1 MRLRTKIRIR
11 HKTALRMKRHRI
23 ITTALAAAMTVAAAH
38 AQTDTLKVDTTYN
51 LGEVTVNGMRVISKV
66 DRQILLPTSTM
77 KKHSS
82 NGYDLLSK
90 MTLNGIMTDPI
101 KQEIKS
107 LKGGSVQVRIN
118 DVKANQQDITALRPD
133 EVVRVEYIDNPGVRY
148 SDGSMDAV
156 INFVV
161 KRRYAGY
168 VGGLGTMQAFTTGFN
183 NSNAYF
189 KYNYKKS
196 EFSIYY
202 NFSYRG
208 YDERKVD
215 SENTYFFPDGTQ
227 RQRQYL
233 GYNTDFMYTFNTVQL
248 GYNLA
253 EPDKYTLNIS
263 LNYNQYNNPNS
274 GSNQLAKETSMPDLY
289 LYNKS
294 KNKMYTPSL
303 DIYWSLNLPKKQN
316 ITANVVGTYIGTDYK
331 YMSRNYLFNQ
341 SPEQSMQADPVN
353 DYSYSTTGRKYSLIS
368 EAIYTKEFKNKVFS
382 AGGEYTVSHTDN
394 DYTGAVNT
402 DAILNSDNLYLFA
415 QLQGKLGI
423 FNYQVG
429 LGANYLAIHQ
439 GDIGFNKWTLRPQ
452 LSLSTKI
459 TDNLF
464 VRYSGRISQRSPS
477 LSQLSDVRNQSDEL
491 NASDGNTGLKPY
503 TGYSN
508 SLMLSWNRPLFN
520 FQLYGSWYYAPDI
533 IMTSYIP
540 ELQDDGTYL
549 LISKP
554 ENQKSFSQKS
564 LTAYFTLHAIKD
576 ILNISLYGDYSNY
589 NSRGL
594 AYSHNYRSWRWG
606 GYANLMLGR
615 WNVSASFYTAPKS
628 YFAESMSTG
637 ENQSNFSVSYKYKD
651 LKLGLGVLLLG
662 YAQGFDYVGKT
673 DSKYLQSTTHTY
685 IKDNGNMIYLTL
697 SYNFSHGRKYQTE
710 RKKLNNSDNDNGIR

>member
-1 MRLRTKIRIR
+1 MKTQKII
-11 HKTALRMKRHRI
+11 AVF
-23 ITTALAAAMTVAAAH
+23 AAALIGAAAN
-38 AQTDTLKVDTTYN
+38 AQTDSIEVDTTYT
-51 LGEVTVNGMRVISKV
+51 LGEVTVNGMRVINKV
-66 DRQILLPTSTM
+66 DRQVLLPTSTM

-90 MTLNGIMTDPI
+90 MTLNGIITDTEN
-101 KQEIKS
+101 QVIKS
-107 LKGGSVQVRIN
+107 MKGGSVQVRIN
-118 DVKANQQDITALRPD
+118 DIKANQQDITALRPD

-148 SDGSMDAV
+148 SDGSIDAV

-196 EFSIYY
+196 EFCIYY

-233 GYNTDFMYTFNTVQL
+233 GYNTDFMYTTNTVQL

-253 EPDKYTLNIS
+253 DPDKYTLNVS
-263 LNYNQYNNPNS
+263 LYYNQYNTPKY

-289 LYNKS
+289 LYNKKS
-294 KNKMYTPSL
+294 KKMYTPSL

-316 ITANVVGTYIGTDYK
+316 ITANVVGTYIGTDYN
-331 YMSRNYLFNQ
+331 YLSSNYLFNQ

-368 EAIYTKEFKNKVFS
+368 EAIYTKNFEKEVFS

-394 DYTGAVNT
+394 AYKGAVNT
-402 DAILNSDNLYLFA
+402 DAVLNSNNLYLFA
-415 QLQGKLGI
+415 QLQGKLGV

-439 GDIGFNKWTLRPQ
+439 GNIGFNKWTLRPQ

-464 VRYSGRISQRSPS
+464 VRYSGRMSQLAPS
-477 LSQLSDVRNQSDEL
+477 LSQLTDVRNQSDEL

-508 SLMLSWNRPLFN
+508 SLTVSWTRPLLN

-554 ENQKSFSQKS
+554 ENQKSFSRKS
-564 LTAYFTLHAIKD
+564 LTAYFTLHAIRD
-576 ILNISLYGDYSNY
+576 ILDISLYGDYSNY
-589 NSRGL
+589 SSRGL
-594 AYSHNYRSWRWG
+594 AYSHNYDAWCWG
-606 GYANLMLGR
+606 GSANLMLGR
-615 WNVSASFYTAPKS
+615 WSVAASFYTAPKS
-628 YFAESMSTG
+628 YFAESMGKG
-637 ENQSNFSVSYKYKD
+637 ENQSNLSVSYKYKD
-651 LKLGLGVLLLG
+651 LKVGLGVLLLG
-662 YAQGFDYVGKT
+662 YPQGYDYVGKT
-673 DSKYLQSTTHTY
+673 DSKYLQSTSHTY
-685 IKDNGNMIYLTL
+685 IKDNGNMVYFTL
-697 SYNFSHGRKYQTE
+697 SYNFSHGRKYQME
-710 RKKLNNSDNDNGIR
+710 RKKLHNSDNDNGIR

>member
-1 MRLRTKIRIR
+1 MKTQKII
-11 HKTALRMKRHRI
+11 AVF
-23 ITTALAAAMTVAAAH
+23 AAAMIGAAAN
-38 AQTDTLKVDTTYN
+38 AQTDSIEVDTTYT
-51 LGEVTVNGMRVISKV
+51 LGEVTVNGMRVINKV
-66 DRQILLPTSTM
+66 DRQVLLPTSTM

-82 NGYDLLSK
+82 NGYDLLNK
-90 MTLNGIMTDPI
+90 MTLNGIITNPER
-101 KQEIKS
+101 QEIRS
-107 LKGGSVQVRIN
+107 LRGGGVQVRIN
-118 DVKANQQDITALRPD
+118 DIKANQQDITALRPD

-148 SDGSMDAV
+148 SDGSIDAV

-196 EFSIYY
+196 EFCIYY

-233 GYNTDFMYTFNTVQL
+233 GYNTDFMYTTNTVQL

-253 EPDKYTLNIS
+253 EPDKYTLNVS
-263 LNYNQYNNPNS
+263 LYYNQNNIPKY

-289 LYNKS
+289 IYNKKS
-294 KNKMYTPSL
+294 KKMYIPSL

-316 ITANVVGTYIGTDYK
+316 ITANVVGTYIGTDYN
-331 YMSRNYLFNQ
+331 YLSSNYLFNQ

-368 EAIYTKEFKNKVFS
+368 EAIYTKNFNREVFS

-394 DYTGAVNT
+394 AYKGAVNT
-402 DAILNSDNLYLFA
+402 DAVLNSNNLYLFA
-415 QLQGKLGI
+415 QLQGKLGV

-439 GDIGFNKWTLRPQ
+439 GNIGLNKWTLRPQ

-464 VRYSGRISQRSPS
+464 VRYSGRMSQLSPS

-508 SLMLSWNRPLFN
+508 SLTVSWTRPLFN

-554 ENQKSFSQKS
+554 ENQKSFSRKS
-564 LTAYFTLHAIKD
+564 LAAYFTLHAIRD
-576 ILNISLYGDYSNY
+576 ILDISLYGDYSNY
-589 NSRGL
+589 SSRGL
-594 AYSHNYRSWRWG
+594 AYSHNYDAWRWG
-606 GYANLMLGR
+606 GSANLMLGR

-628 YFAESMSTG
+628 YFAESMGKG
-637 ENQSNFSVSYKYKD
+637 ENQSNLSVSYKYKD
-651 LKLGLGVLLLG
+651 LKVGLGVLLLG
-662 YAQGFDYVGKT
+662 YPQGYDYVGKT
-673 DSKYLQSTTHTY
+673 DSKYLQSTSHTY
-685 IKDNGNMIYLTL
+685 IKDNGNMVYFTL

-710 RKKLNNSDNDNGIR
+710 RKKLHNSDNDNGIR

>member
-1 MRLRTKIRIR
+1 MKTQKII
-11 HKTALRMKRHRI
+11 AVF
-23 ITTALAAAMTVAAAH
+23 AAALIGAAAH
-38 AQTDTLKVDTTYN
+38 AQTDSIEVDTTYT
-51 LGEVTVNGMRVISKV
+51 LGEVTVNGMRVINKV
-66 DRQILLPTSTM
+66 DRQVLLPTSTM

-90 MTLNGIMTDPI
+90 MTLNGIITDTENQI
-101 KQEIKS
+101 IKS
-107 LKGGSVQVRIN
+107 MKGGSVQVRIN
-118 DVKANQQDITALRPD
+118 DIKANQQDITALRPD

-148 SDGSMDAV
+148 SDGSIDAV

-196 EFSIYY
+196 EFCIYY

-233 GYNTDFMYTFNTVQL
+233 GYNTDFMYTTNTVQL

-253 EPDKYTLNIS
+253 EPDKYTLNVS
-263 LNYNQYNNPNS
+263 LYYNQNNTPKY
-274 GSNQLAKETSMPDLY
+274 GYNQLAKETSMPDLY
-289 LYNKS
+289 IYNKKS
-294 KNKMYTPSL
+294 KKMYIPSL

-316 ITANVVGTYIGTDYK
+316 ITANVVGTYIGTDYNNL
-331 YMSRNYLFNQ
+331 SRNYLFSQ

-368 EAIYTKEFKNKVFS
+368 EAIYTKNFNREVFS

-394 DYTGAVNT
+394 AYKGAVNT
-402 DAILNSDNLYLFA
+402 DAVLNSNNLYLFA
-415 QLQGKLGI
+415 QLQGKLGV

-464 VRYSGRISQRSPS
+464 VRYSGRMSQLSPS

-508 SLMLSWNRPLFN
+508 SLTVSWTRPLFN

-554 ENQKSFSQKS
+554 ENQKSFSRKS
-564 LTAYFTLHAIKD
+564 LAAYFTLHAIRD
-576 ILNISLYGDYSNY
+576 ILDISLYGDYSNY
-589 NSRGL
+589 SSRGL
-594 AYSHNYRSWRWG
+594 AYSHNYDAWRWG
-606 GYANLMLGR
+606 GSANLMLGR

-628 YFAESMSTG
+628 YFAESMGKG
-637 ENQSNFSVSYKYKD
+637 ENQSNLSVSYKYKD
-651 LKLGLGVLLLG
+651 LKVGLGVLLLG
-662 YAQGFDYVGKT
+662 YPQGYDYVGKT
-673 DSKYLQSTTHTY
+673 DSKYLQSTSHTY
-685 IKDNGNMIYLTL
+685 IKDNGNMVYFTL

-710 RKKLNNSDNDNGIR
+710 RKKLHNSDNDNGIR

>member
-1 MRLRTKIRIR
+1 MKTQKII
-11 HKTALRMKRHRI
+11 AVF
-23 ITTALAAAMTVAAAH
+23 AAALIGAAAH
-38 AQTDTLKVDTTYN
+38 AQTDSIEVDTTYT
-51 LGEVTVNGMRVISKV
+51 LGEVTVNGMRVINKV
-66 DRQILLPTSTM
+66 DRQVLLPTSTM

-82 NGYDLLSK
+82 NGYDLLNK
-90 MTLNGIMTDPI
+90 MTLNGIITNPER
-101 KQEIKS
+101 QEIRS
-107 LKGGSVQVRIN
+107 LRGGGVQVRIN
-118 DVKANQQDITALRPD
+118 DIKANQQDITALRPD

-148 SDGSMDAV
+148 SDGSIDAV

-196 EFSIYY
+196 EFCIYY

-215 SENTYFFPDGTQ
+215 SENTYFFPDGTE
-227 RQRQYL
+227 RRRQYL
-233 GYNTDFMYTFNTVQL
+233 GYNTDFMYTTNTVQL

-253 EPDKYTLNIS
+253 EPDKYTLNVS
-263 LNYNQYNNPNS
+263 LYYNQNNTPKY
-274 GSNQLAKETSMPDLY
+274 GYNQLAKETSMPDLY
-289 LYNKS
+289 IYNKKS
-294 KNKMYTPSL
+294 KKMYIPSL

-316 ITANVVGTYIGTDYK
+316 ITANVVGTYIGTDYNNL
-331 YMSRNYLFNQ
+331 SRNYLFSQ

-368 EAIYTKEFKNKVFS
+368 EAIYTKNFNREVFS

-394 DYTGAVNT
+394 AYKGAVNT
-402 DAILNSDNLYLFA
+402 DAVLNSNNLYLFA
-415 QLQGKLGI
+415 QLQGKLGV

-439 GDIGFNKWTLRPQ
+439 GNIGFNKWTLRPQ

-464 VRYSGRISQRSPS
+464 VRYSGRMSQLSPS

-508 SLMLSWNRPLFN
+508 SLTVSWTRPLFN

-554 ENQKSFSQKS
+554 ENQKSFSRKS
-564 LTAYFTLHAIKD
+564 LAAYFTLHAIRD
-576 ILNISLYGDYSNY
+576 ILDISLYGDYSNY
-589 NSRGL
+589 SSRGL
-594 AYSHNYRSWRWG
+594 AYSHNYDAWCWG
-606 GYANLMLGR
+606 GSANLMLGR

-628 YFAESMSTG
+628 YFAESMGKG
-637 ENQSNFSVSYKYKD
+637 ENQSNLSVSYKYKD
-651 LKLGLGVLLLG
+651 LKVGLGVLLLG
-662 YAQGFDYVGKT
+662 YPQGYDYVGKT
-673 DSKYLQSTTHTY
+673 DSKYLQSTSHTY
-685 IKDNGNMIYLTL
+685 IKDNGNMVYFTL

-710 RKKLNNSDNDNGIR
+710 RKKLHNSDNDNGIR

>member
-1 MRLRTKIRIR
+1 MKTQKII
-11 HKTALRMKRHRI
+11 AVF
-23 ITTALAAAMTVAAAH
+23 AAAMIGAAAN
-38 AQTDTLKVDTTYN
+38 AQTDSIEVDTTYT
-51 LGEVTVNGMRVISKV
+51 LGEVTVNGMRVINKV
-66 DRQILLPTSTM
+66 DRQVLLPTSTM

-90 MTLNGIMTDPI
+90 MTLNDIITDTENQI
-101 KQEIKS
+101 IKS
-107 LKGGSVQVRIN
+107 MKGGSVQVRIN
-118 DVKANQQDITALRPD
+118 DIKANQQDITALRPD

-148 SDGSMDAV
+148 SDGSIDAV

-196 EFSIYY
+196 EFCIYY
-202 NFSYRG
+202 NFSFRG

-215 SENTYFFPDGTQ
+215 SENTYFFPDGTE
-227 RQRQYL
+227 RRRQYL
-233 GYNTDFMYTFNTVQL
+233 GYNTDFMYTTNTVQL

-253 EPDKYTLNIS
+253 EPDKYTLNVS
-263 LNYNQYNNPNS
+263 LYYNQNNTPKY

-289 LYNKS
+289 LYNKKS
-294 KNKMYTPSL
+294 KKMYTPSL
-303 DIYWSLNLPKKQN
+303 DIYWSMNLPKKQN
-316 ITANVVGTYIGTDYK
+316 ITANVVGTYIGTDYN
-331 YMSRNYLFNQ
+331 YLSSNYLFNQ
-341 SPEQSMQADPVN
+341 SSEQSMQADPVN

-368 EAIYTKEFKNKVFS
+368 EAIYTKNFEKEVFS

-394 DYTGAVNT
+394 AYKGAVNT
-402 DAILNSDNLYLFA
+402 DAVLNSNNLYLFA
-415 QLQGKLGI
+415 QLQGKLGV

-439 GDIGFNKWTLRPQ
+439 GNIGFNKWTLRPQ

-464 VRYSGRISQRSPS
+464 VRYSGRMSQLAPS
-477 LSQLSDVRNQSDEL
+477 LSQLTDVRNQSDEL

-508 SLMLSWNRPLFN
+508 SLTVSWTRPLFN

-554 ENQKSFSQKS
+554 ENQKSFSRKS
-564 LTAYFTLHAIKD
+564 LTAYFTLHAIRD
-576 ILNISLYGDYSNY
+576 ILDISLYGDYSNY
-589 NSRGL
+589 SSRGL
-594 AYSHNYRSWRWG
+594 AYSHNYDAWCWG
-606 GYANLMLGR
+606 GSANLMLGR
-615 WNVSASFYTAPKS
+615 WSVAASFYTAPKS
-628 YFAESMSTG
+628 YFAESMGKG
-637 ENQSNFSVSYKYKD
+637 ENQSNLSVSYKYKD
-651 LKLGLGVLLLG
+651 LKVGLGVLLLG
-662 YAQGFDYVGKT
+662 YPQGYDYVGKT
-673 DSKYLQSTTHTY
+673 DSKYLQSTSHTY
-685 IKDNGNMIYLTL
+685 IKDNGNMVYFTL
-697 SYNFSHGRKYQTE
+697 SYNFSHGRKYQME
-710 RKKLNNSDNDNGIR
+710 RKKLHNSDNDNGIR

>member
-1 MRLRTKIRIR
+1 MKTQKII
-11 HKTALRMKRHRI
+11 AVF
-23 ITTALAAAMTVAAAH
+23 AAALIGAAAH
-38 AQTDTLKVDTTYN
+38 AQTDSIEVDTTYT
-51 LGEVTVNGMRVISKV
+51 LGEVTVNGMRVINKV
-66 DRQILLPTSTM
+66 DRHVLLPTSTM

-82 NGYDLLSK
+82 NGYDLLNK
-90 MTLNGIMTDPI
+90 MTLNGIITNPER
-101 KQEIKS
+101 QEIRS
-107 LKGGSVQVRIN
+107 LRGGGVQVRIN
-118 DVKANQQDITALRPD
+118 DIKANQQDITALRPD

-148 SDGSMDAV
+148 SDGSIDAV

-196 EFSIYY
+196 EFCIYY

-233 GYNTDFMYTFNTVQL
+233 GYNTDFMYTTNTVQL

-253 EPDKYTLNIS
+253 EPDKYTLNVS
-263 LNYNQYNNPNS
+263 LYYNQNNTPKY
-274 GSNQLAKETSMPDLY
+274 GYNQLAKETSMPDLY
-289 LYNKS
+289 IYNKKS
-294 KNKMYTPSL
+294 KKMYIPSL

-316 ITANVVGTYIGTDYK
+316 ITANVVGTYIGTDNNNL
-331 YMSRNYLFNQ
+331 SRNYLFSQ

-368 EAIYTKEFKNKVFS
+368 EAIYTKNFNREVFS

-394 DYTGAVNT
+394 AYKGAVNT
-402 DAILNSDNLYLFA
+402 DAVLNSNNLYLFA
-415 QLQGKLGI
+415 QLQGKLGV

-464 VRYSGRISQRSPS
+464 VRYSGRMSQLSPS

-508 SLMLSWNRPLFN
+508 SLTVSWTRPLFN

-554 ENQKSFSQKS
+554 ENQKSFSRKS
-564 LTAYFTLHAIKD
+564 LAAYFTLHAIRD
-576 ILNISLYGDYSNY
+576 ILDISLYGDYSNY
-589 NSRGL
+589 SSRGL
-594 AYSHNYRSWRWG
+594 AYSHNYDAWRWG
-606 GYANLMLGR
+606 GSANLMLGR
-615 WNVSASFYTAPKS
+615 WNVSANFYTAPKS
-628 YFAESMSTG
+628 YFAESMGKG
-637 ENQSNFSVSYKYKD
+637 ENQSNLSVSYKYKD
-651 LKLGLGVLLLG
+651 LKVGLGVLLLG
-662 YAQGFDYVGKT
+662 YPQGYDYVGKT
-673 DSKYLQSTTHTY
+673 DSKYLQSTSHTY
-685 IKDNGNMIYLTL
+685 IKDNGNMVYFTL

-710 RKKLNNSDNDNGIR
+710 RKKLHNSDNDNGIR

>member
-1 MRLRTKIRIR
+1 MKTQKII
-11 HKTALRMKRHRI
+11 AVF
-23 ITTALAAAMTVAAAH
+23 AAAMIGAAAN
-38 AQTDTLKVDTTYN
+38 AQTDSIEVDTTYT
-51 LGEVTVNGMRVISKV
+51 LGEVTVNGMRVINKV
-66 DRQILLPTSTM
+66 DRQVLLPTSTM

-90 MTLNGIMTDPI
+90 MTLNGIITDTENQI
-101 KQEIKS
+101 IKS
-107 LKGGSVQVRIN
+107 MKGGSVQVRIN
-118 DVKANQQDITALRPD
+118 DIKANQQDITALRPD

-148 SDGSMDAV
+148 SDGSIDAV

-196 EFSIYY
+196 EFCIYY

-215 SENTYFFPDGTQ
+215 SENTYFFPDGTE
-227 RQRQYL
+227 RRRQYL
-233 GYNTDFMYTFNTVQL
+233 GYNTDFMYTTNTVQL

-253 EPDKYTLNIS
+253 DPDKYTLNIS
-263 LNYNQYNNPNS
+263 LYYNQYNTPKY

-289 LYNKS
+289 LYNKKS
-294 KNKMYTPSL
+294 KKMYTPSL

-316 ITANVVGTYIGTDYK
+316 ITANVVGTYIGTDYN
-331 YMSRNYLFNQ
+331 YLSSNYLFNQ

-368 EAIYTKEFKNKVFS
+368 EAIYTKNFNREVFS

-394 DYTGAVNT
+394 AYKGAVNT
-402 DAILNSDNLYLFA
+402 DAVLNSNNLYLFA
-415 QLQGKLGI
+415 QLQGKLGV

-439 GDIGFNKWTLRPQ
+439 DNIGFNKWTLRPQ

-464 VRYSGRISQRSPS
+464 VRYSGRMSQLAPS
-477 LSQLSDVRNQSDEL
+477 LSQLTDVRNQSDEL

-508 SLMLSWNRPLFN
+508 SLTVSWTRPLFN

-554 ENQKSFSQKS
+554 ENQKSFSRKS
-564 LTAYFTLHAIKD
+564 LTAYFTLHAIRD
-576 ILNISLYGDYSNY
+576 ILDISLYGDYSNY
-589 NSRGL
+589 SSRGL
-594 AYSHNYRSWRWG
+594 AYSHNYDAWCWG
-606 GYANLMLGR
+606 GSANLMLGR
-615 WNVSASFYTAPKS
+615 WSVAASFYTAPKS
-628 YFAESMSTG
+628 YFAESMGKG
-637 ENQSNFSVSYKYKD
+637 ENQSNLSVSYKYKD
-651 LKLGLGVLLLG
+651 LKVGLGVLLLG
-662 YAQGFDYVGKT
+662 YPQGYDYVGKT
-673 DSKYLQSTTHTY
+673 DSKYLQSTSHTY
-685 IKDNGNMIYLTL
+685 IKDNGNMVYFTL
-697 SYNFSHGRKYQTE
+697 SYNFSHGRKYQME
-710 RKKLNNSDNDNGIR
+710 RKKLHNSDNDNGIR

>member
-1 MRLRTKIRIR
+1 MKTQKII
-11 HKTALRMKRHRI
+11 AVF
-23 ITTALAAAMTVAAAH
+23 AAALIGAAAH
-38 AQTDTLKVDTTYN
+38 AQTDSIEVDTTYT
-51 LGEVTVNGMRVISKV
+51 LGEVTVNGMRVINKV
-66 DRQILLPTSTM
+66 DRQVLLPTSTM

-82 NGYDLLSK
+82 NGYDLLNK
-90 MTLNGIMTDPI
+90 MTLNGIITNPER
-101 KQEIKS
+101 QEIRS
-107 LKGGSVQVRIN
+107 LRGGGVQVRIN
-118 DVKANQQDITALRPD
+118 DIKANQQDITALRPD

-148 SDGSMDAV
+148 SDGSIDAV

-196 EFSIYY
+196 EFCIYY

-233 GYNTDFMYTFNTVQL
+233 GYNTDFMYTTNTVQL

-253 EPDKYTLNIS
+253 EPDKYTLNVS
-263 LNYNQYNNPNS
+263 LYYNQNNTPKY
-274 GSNQLAKETSMPDLY
+274 GYNQLAKETSMPDLY
-289 LYNKS
+289 IYNKKS
-294 KNKMYTPSL
+294 KKMYIPSL

-316 ITANVVGTYIGTDYK
+316 ITANVVGTYIGTDYNNL
-331 YMSRNYLFNQ
+331 SRNYLFSQ

-368 EAIYTKEFKNKVFS
+368 EAIYTKNFNREVFS

-394 DYTGAVNT
+394 AYKGAVNT
-402 DAILNSDNLYLFA
+402 DAVLNSNNLYLFA
-415 QLQGKLGI
+415 QLQGKLGV

-464 VRYSGRISQRSPS
+464 VRYSGRMSQLSPS

-508 SLMLSWNRPLFN
+508 SLTVSWTRPLFN

-554 ENQKSFSQKS
+554 ENQKSFSRKS
-564 LTAYFTLHAIKD
+564 LAAYFTLHAIRD
-576 ILNISLYGDYSNY
+576 ILDISLYGDYSNY
-589 NSRGL
+589 SSRGL
-594 AYSHNYRSWRWG
+594 AYSHNYDAGRWG
-606 GYANLMLGR
+606 GSANLMLGR

-628 YFAESMSTG
+628 YFAESMGKG
-637 ENQSNFSVSYKYKD
+637 ENQSNLSVSYKYKD
-651 LKLGLGVLLLG
+651 LKVGLGVLLLG
-662 YAQGFDYVGKT
+662 YPQGYDYVGKT
-673 DSKYLQSTTHTY
+673 DSKYLQSTSHTY
-685 IKDNGNMIYLTL
+685 IKDNGNMVYFTL

-710 RKKLNNSDNDNGIR
+710 RKKLHNSDNDNGIR

>member
-1 MRLRTKIRIR
+1 MKTQKII
-11 HKTALRMKRHRI
+11 AVF
-23 ITTALAAAMTVAAAH
+23 AAALIGAAAH
-38 AQTDTLKVDTTYN
+38 AQTDSIEVDTTYT
-51 LGEVTVNGMRVISKV
+51 LGEVTVNGMRVINKV
-66 DRQILLPTSTM
+66 DRQVLLPTSTM

-82 NGYDLLSK
+82 NGYDLLNK
-90 MTLNGIMTDPI
+90 MTLNGIITNPER
-101 KQEIKS
+101 QEIRS
-107 LKGGSVQVRIN
+107 LRGGGVQVRIN
-118 DVKANQQDITALRPD
+118 DIKANQQDITALRPD

-148 SDGSMDAV
+148 SDGSIDAV

-196 EFSIYY
+196 EFCIYY

-227 RQRQYL
+227 RRRQYL
-233 GYNTDFMYTFNTVQL
+233 GYNTDFMYTTNTVQL

-253 EPDKYTLNIS
+253 EPDKYTLNVS
-263 LNYNQYNNPNS
+263 LYYNQNNTPKY
-274 GSNQLAKETSMPDLY
+274 GYNQLAKETSMPDLY
-289 LYNKS
+289 IYNKKS
-294 KNKMYTPSL
+294 KKMYIPSL

-316 ITANVVGTYIGTDYK
+316 ITANVVGTYIGTDYNNL
-331 YMSRNYLFNQ
+331 SRNYLFSQ

-368 EAIYTKEFKNKVFS
+368 EAIYTKNFNREVFS

-394 DYTGAVNT
+394 AYKGAVNT
-402 DAILNSDNLYLFA
+402 DAVLNSNNLYLFA
-415 QLQGKLGI
+415 QLQGKLGV

-464 VRYSGRISQRSPS
+464 VRYSGRMSQLSPS

-508 SLMLSWNRPLFN
+508 SLTVSWTRPLFN

-554 ENQKSFSQKS
+554 ENQKSFSRKS
-564 LTAYFTLHAIKD
+564 LAAYFTLHAIRD
-576 ILNISLYGDYSNY
+576 ILDISLYGDYSNY
-589 NSRGL
+589 SSRGL
-594 AYSHNYRSWRWG
+594 AYSHNYDAWRWG
-606 GYANLMLGR
+606 GSANLMLGR

-628 YFAESMSTG
+628 YFAESMGKG
-637 ENQSNFSVSYKYKD
+637 ENQSNLSVSYKYKD
-651 LKLGLGVLLLG
+651 LKVGLGVLLLG
-662 YAQGFDYVGKT
+662 YPQGYDYVGKT
-673 DSKYLQSTTHTY
+673 DSKYLQSTSHTY
-685 IKDNGNMIYLTL
+685 IKDNGNMVYFTL

-710 RKKLNNSDNDNGIR
+710 RKKLHNSDNDNGIR

>member
-1 MRLRTKIRIR
+1 MKTQKII
-11 HKTALRMKRHRI
+11 AVF
-23 ITTALAAAMTVAAAH
+23 AAALIGAAAH
-38 AQTDTLKVDTTYN
+38 AQTDSIEVDTTYT
-51 LGEVTVNGMRVISKV
+51 LGEVTVNGMRVINKV
-66 DRQILLPTSTM
+66 DRHVLLPTSTM

-82 NGYDLLSK
+82 NGYDLLNK
-90 MTLNGIMTDPI
+90 MTLNGIITNPER
-101 KQEIKS
+101 QEIRS
-107 LKGGSVQVRIN
+107 LRGGGVQVRIN
-118 DVKANQQDITALRPD
+118 DIKANQQDITALRPD

-148 SDGSMDAV
+148 SDGSIDAV

-196 EFSIYY
+196 EFCIYY

-233 GYNTDFMYTFNTVQL
+233 GYNTDFMYTTNTVQL

-253 EPDKYTLNIS
+253 EPDKYTLNVS
-263 LNYNQYNNPNS
+263 LYYNQNNIPKY
-274 GSNQLAKETSMPDLY
+274 GYNQLAKETSMPDLY
-289 LYNKS
+289 IYNKKS
-294 KNKMYTPSL
+294 KKMYIPSL

-316 ITANVVGTYIGTDYK
+316 ITANVVGTYIGTDNNNL
-331 YMSRNYLFNQ
+331 SRNYLFSQ

-368 EAIYTKEFKNKVFS
+368 EAIYTKNFNREVFS

-394 DYTGAVNT
+394 AYKGAVNT
-402 DAILNSDNLYLFA
+402 DAVLNSNNLYLFA
-415 QLQGKLGI
+415 QLQGKLGV

-464 VRYSGRISQRSPS
+464 VRYSGRMSQLSPS

-508 SLMLSWNRPLFN
+508 SLTVSWTRPLFN

-554 ENQKSFSQKS
+554 ENQKSFSRKS
-564 LTAYFTLHAIKD
+564 LAAYFTLHAIRD
-576 ILNISLYGDYSNY
+576 ILDISLYGDYSNY
-589 NSRGL
+589 SSRGL
-594 AYSHNYRSWRWG
+594 AYSHNYDAWRWG
-606 GYANLMLGR
+606 GSANLMLGR
-615 WNVSASFYTAPKS
+615 WNVSANFYTAPKS
-628 YFAESMSTG
+628 YFAESMGKG
-637 ENQSNFSVSYKYKD
+637 ENQSNLSVSYKYKD
-651 LKLGLGVLLLG
+651 LKVGLGVLLLG
-662 YAQGFDYVGKT
+662 YPQGYDYVGKT
-673 DSKYLQSTTHTY
+673 DSKYLQSTSHTY
-685 IKDNGNMIYLTL
+685 IKDNGNMVYFTL

-710 RKKLNNSDNDNGIR
+710 RKKLHNSDNDNGIR

>member
-1 MRLRTKIRIR
+1 MKTQKII
-11 HKTALRMKRHRI
+11 AVF
-23 ITTALAAAMTVAAAH
+23 AAALIGVAAH
-38 AQTDTLKVDTTYN
+38 AQTDSIEVDTTYT
-51 LGEVTVNGMRVISKV
+51 LGEVTVNGMRVINKV
-66 DRQILLPTSTM
+66 DRQVLLPTSTM

-82 NGYDLLSK
+82 NGYDLLNK
-90 MTLNGIMTDPI
+90 MTLNGIITNPER
-101 KQEIKS
+101 QEIRS
-107 LKGGSVQVRIN
+107 LRGGGVQVRIN
-118 DVKANQQDITALRPD
+118 DIKANQQDITALRPD

-148 SDGSMDAV
+148 SDGSIDAV

-196 EFSIYY
+196 EFCIYY

-233 GYNTDFMYTFNTVQL
+233 GYNTDFMYTTNTVQL

-253 EPDKYTLNIS
+253 EPDKYTLNVS
-263 LNYNQYNNPNS
+263 LYYNQNNTPKY
-274 GSNQLAKETSMPDLY
+274 GYNQLAKETSMPDLY
-289 LYNKS
+289 IYNKKS
-294 KNKMYTPSL
+294 KKMYIPSL

-316 ITANVVGTYIGTDYK
+316 ITANVVGTYIGTDYNNL
-331 YMSRNYLFNQ
+331 SRNYLFSQ

-368 EAIYTKEFKNKVFS
+368 EAIYTKNFNREVFS

-394 DYTGAVNT
+394 AYKGAVNT
-402 DAILNSDNLYLFA
+402 DAVLNSNNLYLFA
-415 QLQGKLGI
+415 QLQGKLGV

-464 VRYSGRISQRSPS
+464 VRYSGRMSQLSPS

-508 SLMLSWNRPLFN
+508 SLTVSWTRPLFN

-554 ENQKSFSQKS
+554 ENQKSFSRKS
-564 LTAYFTLHAIKD
+564 LAAYFTLHAIRD
-576 ILNISLYGDYSNY
+576 ILDISLYGDYSNY
-589 NSRGL
+589 SSRGL
-594 AYSHNYRSWRWG
+594 AYSHNYDAWRWG
-606 GYANLMLGR
+606 GSANLMLGR

-628 YFAESMSTG
+628 YFAESMGKG
-637 ENQSNFSVSYKYKD
+637 ENQSNLSVSYKYKD
-651 LKLGLGVLLLG
+651 LKVGLGVLLLG
-662 YAQGFDYVGKT
+662 YPQGYDYVGKT
-673 DSKYLQSTTHTY
+673 DSKYLQSTSHTY
-685 IKDNGNMIYLTL
+685 IKDNGNMVYFTL

-710 RKKLNNSDNDNGIR
+710 RKKLHNSDNDNGIR

>member
-1 MRLRTKIRIR
+1 MKTQKII
-11 HKTALRMKRHRI
+11 AVF
-23 ITTALAAAMTVAAAH
+23 AAALIGAAAH
-38 AQTDTLKVDTTYN
+38 AQTDSIEVDTTYT
-51 LGEVTVNGMRVISKV
+51 LGEVTVNGMRVINKV
-66 DRQILLPTSTM
+66 DRQVLLPTSTM

-82 NGYDLLSK
+82 NGYDLLNK
-90 MTLNGIMTDPI
+90 MTLNGIITNPER
-101 KQEIKS
+101 QEIRS
-107 LKGGSVQVRIN
+107 LRGGGVQVRIN
-118 DVKANQQDITALRPD
+118 DIKANQQDITALRPD

-148 SDGSMDAV
+148 SDGSIDAV

-196 EFSIYY
+196 EFCIYY

-233 GYNTDFMYTFNTVQL
+233 GYNTDFMYTTNTVQL

-253 EPDKYTLNIS
+253 EPDKYTLNVS
-263 LNYNQYNNPNS
+263 LYYNQNNTPKY
-274 GSNQLAKETSMPDLY
+274 GYNQLAKETSMPDLY
-289 LYNKS
+289 IYNKKS
-294 KNKMYTPSL
+294 KKMYIPSL

-316 ITANVVGTYIGTDYK
+316 ITANVVGTYIGTDYNNL
-331 YMSRNYLFNQ
+331 SRNYLFSQ

-368 EAIYTKEFKNKVFS
+368 EAIYTKNFNREVFS

-394 DYTGAVNT
+394 AYKGAVNT
-402 DAILNSDNLYLFA
+402 DAVLNSNNLYLFA
-415 QLQGKLGI
+415 QLQGKLGV

-464 VRYSGRISQRSPS
+464 VRYSGRMSQLSPS

-508 SLMLSWNRPLFN
+508 SLTVSWTRPLFN

-554 ENQKSFSQKS
+554 ENQKSFSRKS
-564 LTAYFTLHAIKD
+564 LAAYFTLHAIRD
-576 ILNISLYGDYSNY
+576 ILDISLYGDYSNY
-589 NSRGL
+589 SSRGL
-594 AYSHNYRSWRWG
+594 AYSHNYDAWCWG
-606 GYANLMLGR
+606 GSANLMLGR

-628 YFAESMSTG
+628 YFAESMGKG
-637 ENQSNFSVSYKYKD
+637 ENQSNLSVSYKYKD
-651 LKLGLGVLLLG
+651 LKVGLGVLLLG
-662 YAQGFDYVGKT
+662 YPQGYDYVGKT
-673 DSKYLQSTTHTY
+673 DSKYLQSTSHTY
-685 IKDNGNMIYLTL
+685 IKDNGNMVYFTL

-710 RKKLNNSDNDNGIR
+710 RKKLHNSDNDNGIR

>member
-1 MRLRTKIRIR
+1 MKTQKII
-11 HKTALRMKRHRI
+11 AVF
-23 ITTALAAAMTVAAAH
+23 AAALIGAAAH
-38 AQTDTLKVDTTYN
+38 AQTDSIEVDTTYT
-51 LGEVTVNGMRVISKV
+51 LGEVTVNGMRVINKV
-66 DRQILLPTSTM
+66 DRQVLLPTSTM

-82 NGYDLLSK
+82 NGYDLLNK
-90 MTLNGIMTDPI
+90 MTLNGIITNPER
-101 KQEIKS
+101 QEIRS
-107 LKGGSVQVRIN
+107 LRGGGVQVRIN
-118 DVKANQQDITALRPD
+118 DIKANQQDITALRPD

-148 SDGSMDAV
+148 SDGSIDAV

-196 EFSIYY
+196 EFCIYY

-233 GYNTDFMYTFNTVQL
+233 GYNTDFMYTTNTVQL

-253 EPDKYTLNIS
+253 EPDKYTLNVS
-263 LNYNQYNNPNS
+263 LYYNQNNTPKY
-274 GSNQLAKETSMPDLY
+274 GYNQLAKEASMPDLY
-289 LYNKS
+289 IYNKKS
-294 KNKMYTPSL
+294 KKMYIPSL

-316 ITANVVGTYIGTDYK
+316 ITANVVGTYIGTDYNNL
-331 YMSRNYLFNQ
+331 SRNYLFSQ

-368 EAIYTKEFKNKVFS
+368 EAIYTKNFNREVFS

-394 DYTGAVNT
+394 AYKGAVNT
-402 DAILNSDNLYLFA
+402 DAVLNSNNLYLFA
-415 QLQGKLGI
+415 QLQGKLGV

-464 VRYSGRISQRSPS
+464 VRYSGRMSQLSPS

-508 SLMLSWNRPLFN
+508 SLTVSWTRPLFN

-554 ENQKSFSQKS
+554 ENQKSFSRKS
-564 LTAYFTLHAIKD
+564 LAAYFTLHAIRD
-576 ILNISLYGDYSNY
+576 ILDISLYGDYSNY
-589 NSRGL
+589 SSRGL
-594 AYSHNYRSWRWG
+594 AYSHNYDAWRWG
-606 GYANLMLGR
+606 GSANLMLGR

-628 YFAESMSTG
+628 YFAESMGKG
-637 ENQSNFSVSYKYKD
+637 ENQSNLSVSYKYKD
-651 LKLGLGVLLLG
+651 LKVGLGVLLLG
-662 YAQGFDYVGKT
+662 YPQGYDYVGKT
-673 DSKYLQSTTHTY
+673 DSKYLQSTSHTY
-685 IKDNGNMIYLTL
+685 IKDNGNMVYFTL

-710 RKKLNNSDNDNGIR
+710 RKKLHNSDNDNGIR

>member
-1 MRLRTKIRIR
+1 MKTQKII
-11 HKTALRMKRHRI
+11 AVF
-23 ITTALAAAMTVAAAH
+23 AAALIGAAAH
-38 AQTDTLKVDTTYN
+38 AQTDSIEVDTTYT
-51 LGEVTVNGMRVISKV
+51 LGEVTVNGMRVINKV
-66 DRQILLPTSTM
+66 DRQVLLPTSTM

-82 NGYDLLSK
+82 NGYDLLNK
-90 MTLNGIMTDPI
+90 MTLNGIITNPER
-101 KQEIKS
+101 QEIRS
-107 LKGGSVQVRIN
+107 LRGGGVQVRIN
-118 DVKANQQDITALRPD
+118 DIKANQQDITALRSD

-148 SDGSMDAV
+148 SDGSIDAV

-196 EFSIYY
+196 EFCIYY

-233 GYNTDFMYTFNTVQL
+233 GYNTDFMYTTNTVQL

-253 EPDKYTLNIS
+253 EPDKYTLNVS
-263 LNYNQYNNPNS
+263 LYYNQNNTPKY
-274 GSNQLAKETSMPDLY
+274 GYNQLAKETSMPDLY
-289 LYNKS
+289 IYNKKS
-294 KNKMYTPSL
+294 KKMYIPSL

-316 ITANVVGTYIGTDYK
+316 ITANVVGTYIGTY
-331 YMSRNYLFNQ
+331 YNNLSRNYLFSQ

-368 EAIYTKEFKNKVFS
+368 EAIYTKNFNREVFS

-394 DYTGAVNT
+394 AYKGAVNT
-402 DAILNSDNLYLFA
+402 DAVLNSNNLYLFA
-415 QLQGKLGI
+415 QLQGKLGV

-464 VRYSGRISQRSPS
+464 VRYSGRMSQLSPS

-508 SLMLSWNRPLFN
+508 SLTVSWTRPLFN

-554 ENQKSFSQKS
+554 ENQKSFSRKS
-564 LTAYFTLHAIKD
+564 LAAYFTLHAIRD
-576 ILNISLYGDYSNY
+576 ILDISLYGDYSNY
-589 NSRGL
+589 SSRGL
-594 AYSHNYRSWRWG
+594 AYSHNYDAWRWG
-606 GYANLMLGR
+606 GSANLMLGR

-628 YFAESMSTG
+628 YFAESMGKG
-637 ENQSNFSVSYKYKD
+637 ENQSNLSVSYKYKD
-651 LKLGLGVLLLG
+651 LKVGLGVLLLG
-662 YAQGFDYVGKT
+662 YPQGYDYVGKT
-673 DSKYLQSTTHTY
+673 DSKYLQSTSHTY
-685 IKDNGNMIYLTL
+685 IKDNGNMVYFTL

-710 RKKLNNSDNDNGIR
+710 RKKLHNSDNDNGIR

>member
-1 MRLRTKIRIR
+1 MKTQKII
-11 HKTALRMKRHRI
+11 AVF
-23 ITTALAAAMTVAAAH
+23 AAALIGAAAH
-38 AQTDTLKVDTTYN
+38 AQTDSIEVDTTYT
-51 LGEVTVNGMRVISKV
+51 LGEVTVNGMRVINKV
-66 DRQILLPTSTM
+66 DRQVLLPTSTM

-82 NGYDLLSK
+82 NGYDLLNK
-90 MTLNGIMTDPI
+90 MTLNGIITNPER
-101 KQEIKS
+101 QEIRS
-107 LKGGSVQVRIN
+107 LRGGGVQVRIN
-118 DVKANQQDITALRPD
+118 DIKANQQDITALRPD

-148 SDGSMDAV
+148 SDGSIDAV

-196 EFSIYY
+196 EFCIYY

-233 GYNTDFMYTFNTVQL
+233 GYNTDFMYTTNTVQL

-253 EPDKYTLNIS
+253 EPDKYTLNVS
-263 LNYNQYNNPNS
+263 LYYNQNNTPKY
-274 GSNQLAKETSMPDLY
+274 GYNQLAKETSMPDLY
-289 LYNKS
+289 IYNKKS
-294 KNKMYTPSL
+294 KKMYIPSL

-316 ITANVVGTYIGTDYK
+316 ITANVVGTYIGTDYNNL
-331 YMSRNYLFNQ
+331 SRNYLFSQ

-368 EAIYTKEFKNKVFS
+368 EAIYTKNFNREVFS

-394 DYTGAVNT
+394 AYKGAVNT
-402 DAILNSDNLYLFA
+402 DAVLNSNNLYLFA
-415 QLQGKLGI
+415 QLQGKLGV

-464 VRYSGRISQRSPS
+464 VRYSGRMSQLSPS
-477 LSQLSDVRNQSDEL
+477 LSQLSDVRNQSDDL

-508 SLMLSWNRPLFN
+508 SLTVSWTRPLFN

-554 ENQKSFSQKS
+554 ENQKSFSRKS
-564 LTAYFTLHAIKD
+564 LAAYFTLHAIRD
-576 ILNISLYGDYSNY
+576 ILDISLYGDYSNY
-589 NSRGL
+589 SSRGL
-594 AYSHNYRSWRWG
+594 AYSHNYDAWRWG
-606 GYANLMLGR
+606 GSANLMLGR

-628 YFAESMSTG
+628 YFAESMGKG
-637 ENQSNFSVSYKYKD
+637 ENQSNLSVSYKYKD
-651 LKLGLGVLLLG
+651 LKVGLGVLLLG
-662 YAQGFDYVGKT
+662 YPQGYDYVGKT
-673 DSKYLQSTTHTY
+673 DSKYLQSTSHTY
-685 IKDNGNMIYLTL
+685 IKDNGNMVYFTL

-710 RKKLNNSDNDNGIR
+710 RKKLHNSDNDNGIR

>member
-1 MRLRTKIRIR
+1 MKTQKII
-11 HKTALRMKRHRI
+11 AVF
-23 ITTALAAAMTVAAAH
+23 AAAMIGAAAN
-38 AQTDTLKVDTTYN
+38 AQTDSIEVDTTYT
-51 LGEVTVNGMRVISKV
+51 LGEVTVNGMRVINKV
-66 DRQILLPTSTM
+66 DRQVLLPTSTM

-90 MTLNGIMTDPI
+90 MTLNGIITDTEN
-101 KQEIKS
+101 QVIKS
-107 LKGGSVQVRIN
+107 MKGGSVQVRIN
-118 DVKANQQDITALRPD
+118 DIKANQQDITALRPD

-148 SDGSMDAV
+148 SDGSIDAV

-196 EFSIYY
+196 EFCIYY

-215 SENTYFFPDGTQ
+215 SENTYFFPDGTE
-227 RQRQYL
+227 RRRQYL
-233 GYNTDFMYTFNTVQL
+233 GYNTDFMYTTNTVQL

-253 EPDKYTLNIS
+253 EPDKYTLNVS
-263 LNYNQYNNPNS
+263 LYYNQNNIPKY

-289 LYNKS
+289 IYNKKS
-294 KNKMYTPSL
+294 KKMYTPSL
-303 DIYWSLNLPKKQN
+303 DIYWSMNLPKKQN
-316 ITANVVGTYIGTDYK
+316 ITANVVGTYIGTDYN
-331 YMSRNYLFNQ
+331 YLSSNYLFNQ

-368 EAIYTKEFKNKVFS
+368 EAIYTKNFEKEVFS

-394 DYTGAVNT
+394 AYKGAVNT
-402 DAILNSDNLYLFA
+402 DAVLNSNNLYLFA
-415 QLQGKLGI
+415 QLQGKLGV

-429 LGANYLAIHQ
+429 LGVNYLAIHQ
-439 GDIGFNKWTLRPQ
+439 GNIGFNKWTLRPQ

-464 VRYSGRISQRSPS
+464 VRYSGRMSQLAPS
-477 LSQLSDVRNQSDEL
+477 LSQLTDVRNQSDEL

-508 SLMLSWNRPLFN
+508 SLTVSWTRPLFN

-554 ENQKSFSQKS
+554 ENQKSFSRKS
-564 LTAYFTLHAIKD
+564 LTAYFTLHAIRD
-576 ILNISLYGDYSNY
+576 ILDISLYGDYSNY
-589 NSRGL
+589 SSRGL
-594 AYSHNYRSWRWG
+594 AYSHNYDAWCWG
-606 GYANLMLGR
+606 GSANLMLGR
-615 WNVSASFYTAPKS
+615 WSVAASFYTAPKS
-628 YFAESMSTG
+628 YFAESMGKG
-637 ENQSNFSVSYKYKD
+637 ENQSNLSVSYKYKD
-651 LKLGLGVLLLG
+651 LKVGLGVLLLG
-662 YAQGFDYVGKT
+662 YPQGYDYVGKT
-673 DSKYLQSTTHTY
+673 DSKYLQSTSHTY
-685 IKDNGNMIYLTL
+685 IKDNGNMVYFTL
-697 SYNFSHGRKYQTE
+697 SYNFSHGRKYQME
-710 RKKLNNSDNDNGIR
+710 RKKLHNSDNDNGIR

>member
-1 MRLRTKIRIR
+1 MKTQKII
-11 HKTALRMKRHRI
+11 AVF
-23 ITTALAAAMTVAAAH
+23 AAALIGAAAH
-38 AQTDTLKVDTTYN
+38 AQTDSIEVDTTYT
-51 LGEVTVNGMRVISKV
+51 LGEVTVNGMRVINKV
-66 DRQILLPTSTM
+66 DRQVLLPTSTM

-82 NGYDLLSK
+82 NGYDLLNK
-90 MTLNGIMTDPI
+90 MTLNGIITNPER
-101 KQEIKS
+101 QEIRS
-107 LKGGSVQVRIN
+107 LRGGGVQVRIN
-118 DVKANQQDITALRPD
+118 DIKANQQDITALRPD

-148 SDGSMDAV
+148 SDGSIDAV

-196 EFSIYY
+196 EFCIYY

-233 GYNTDFMYTFNTVQL
+233 GYNTDFMYTTNTVQL

-253 EPDKYTLNIS
+253 EPDKYTLNVS
-263 LNYNQYNNPNS
+263 LYYNQNNTPKY
-274 GSNQLAKETSMPDLY
+274 GYNQLAKETSMPDLY
-289 LYNKS
+289 IYNKKS
-294 KNKMYTPSL
+294 KKMYIPSL

-316 ITANVVGTYIGTDYK
+316 IAANVVGTYIGTDYNNL
-331 YMSRNYLFNQ
+331 SRNYLFSQ

-368 EAIYTKEFKNKVFS
+368 EAIYTKNFNREVFS

-394 DYTGAVNT
+394 AYKGAVNT
-402 DAILNSDNLYLFA
+402 DAVLNSNNLYLFA
-415 QLQGKLGI
+415 QLQGKLGV

-439 GDIGFNKWTLRPQ
+439 DDIGFNKWTLRPQ

-464 VRYSGRISQRSPS
+464 VRYSGRMSQLSPS

-503 TGYSN
+503 IGYSN
-508 SLMLSWNRPLFN
+508 SLTVSWTRPLFN

-554 ENQKSFSQKS
+554 ENQKSFSRKS
-564 LTAYFTLHAIKD
+564 LAAYFTLHAIRD
-576 ILNISLYGDYSNY
+576 ILDISLYGDYSNY
-589 NSRGL
+589 SSRGL
-594 AYSHNYRSWRWG
+594 AYSHNYDAWRWG
-606 GYANLMLGR
+606 GSANLMLGR

-628 YFAESMSTG
+628 YFAESMGKG
-637 ENQSNFSVSYKYKD
+637 ENQSNLSVSYKYKD
-651 LKLGLGVLLLG
+651 LKVGLGVLLLG
-662 YAQGFDYVGKT
+662 YPQGYDYVGKT
-673 DSKYLQSTTHTY
+673 DSKYLQSTSHTY
-685 IKDNGNMIYLTL
+685 IKDNGNMVYFTL

-710 RKKLNNSDNDNGIR
+710 RKKLHNSDNDNGIR

>member
-1 MRLRTKIRIR
+1 MKTQKII
-11 HKTALRMKRHRI
+11 AVF
-23 ITTALAAAMTVAAAH
+23 AAAMIGAAAN
-38 AQTDTLKVDTTYN
+38 AQTDSIEVDTTYT
-51 LGEVTVNGMRVISKV
+51 LGEVTVNGMRVINKV
-66 DRQILLPTSTM
+66 DRQVLLPTSTM

-90 MTLNGIMTDPI
+90 MTLNGIITDTENQI
-101 KQEIKS
+101 IKS
-107 LKGGSVQVRIN
+107 MKGGSVQVRIN
-118 DVKANQQDITALRPD
+118 DIKANQQDITALRPD

-148 SDGSMDAV
+148 SDGSIDAV

-196 EFSIYY
+196 EFCIYY

-215 SENTYFFPDGTQ
+215 SENTYFFPDGTE
-227 RQRQYL
+227 RRRQYL
-233 GYNTDFMYTFNTVQL
+233 GYNTDFMYTTNTVQL

-253 EPDKYTLNIS
+253 EPDKYTLNVS
-263 LNYNQYNNPNS
+263 LYYNQNNIPKY

-289 LYNKS
+289 LYNKKS
-294 KNKMYTPSL
+294 KKMYTPSL
-303 DIYWSLNLPKKQN
+303 DIYWSMNLPKKQN
-316 ITANVVGTYIGTDYK
+316 ITANVVGTYIGTDYN
-331 YMSRNYLFNQ
+331 YLSSNYLFNQ

-368 EAIYTKEFKNKVFS
+368 EAIYTKNFEKEVFS

-394 DYTGAVNT
+394 AHKGAVNT
-402 DAILNSDNLYLFA
+402 DAVLNSNNLYLFA
-415 QLQGKLGI
+415 QLQGKLGV

-439 GDIGFNKWTLRPQ
+439 GNIGFNKWTLRPQ

-464 VRYSGRISQRSPS
+464 VRYSGRMSQLAPS
-477 LSQLSDVRNQSDEL
+477 LSQLTDVRNQSDEL

-508 SLMLSWNRPLFN
+508 SLTVSWTRPLFN

-554 ENQKSFSQKS
+554 ENQKSFSRKS
-564 LTAYFTLHAIKD
+564 LTAYFTLHAIRD
-576 ILNISLYGDYSNY
+576 ILDISLYGDYSNY
-589 NSRGL
+589 SSRGL
-594 AYSHNYRSWRWG
+594 AYSHNYDAWCWG
-606 GYANLMLGR
+606 GSANLMLGR
-615 WNVSASFYTAPKS
+615 WSVAASFYTAPKS
-628 YFAESMSTG
+628 YFAESMGKG
-637 ENQSNFSVSYKYKD
+637 ENQSNLSVSYKYKD
-651 LKLGLGVLLLG
+651 LKVGLGVLLLG
-662 YAQGFDYVGKT
+662 YPQGYDYVGKT
-673 DSKYLQSTTHTY
+673 DSKYLQSTSHTY
-685 IKDNGNMIYLTL
+685 IKDNGNMVYFTL
-697 SYNFSHGRKYQTE
+697 SYNFSHGRKYQME
-710 RKKLNNSDNDNGIR
+710 RKKLHNSDNDNGIR

>member
-1 MRLRTKIRIR
+1 MKTQKII
-11 HKTALRMKRHRI
+11 AVF
-23 ITTALAAAMTVAAAH
+23 AAALIGAAAH
-38 AQTDTLKVDTTYN
+38 AQTDSIEVDTTYT
-51 LGEVTVNGMRVISKV
+51 LGEVTVNGMRVINKV
-66 DRQILLPTSTM
+66 DRQVLLPTSTM

-82 NGYDLLSK
+82 NGYDLLNK
-90 MTLNGIMTDPI
+90 MTLNGIITNPER
-101 KQEIKS
+101 QEIRS
-107 LKGGSVQVRIN
+107 LRGGGVQVRIN
-118 DVKANQQDITALRPD
+118 DIKANQQDITALRPD

-148 SDGSMDAV
+148 SDGSIDAV

-196 EFSIYY
+196 EFCIYY

-215 SENTYFFPDGTQ
+215 SENTYFFPDGTE
-227 RQRQYL
+227 RRRQYL
-233 GYNTDFMYTFNTVQL
+233 GYNTDFMYTTNTVQL

-253 EPDKYTLNIS
+253 EPDKYTLNVS
-263 LNYNQYNNPNS
+263 LYYNQNNTPKY
-274 GSNQLAKETSMPDLY
+274 GYNQLAKETSMPDLY
-289 LYNKS
+289 IYNKKS
-294 KNKMYTPSL
+294 KKMYIPSL

-316 ITANVVGTYIGTDYK
+316 ITANVVGTYIGTDYNNL
-331 YMSRNYLFNQ
+331 SRNYLFSQ

-368 EAIYTKEFKNKVFS
+368 EAIYTKNFNREVFS

-394 DYTGAVNT
+394 AYKGAVNT
-402 DAILNSDNLYLFA
+402 DAVLNSNNLYLFA
-415 QLQGKLGI
+415 QLQGKLGV

-464 VRYSGRISQRSPS
+464 VRYSGRMSQLSPS

-491 NASDGNTGLKPY
+491 NASDGNTRLKPY

-508 SLMLSWNRPLFN
+508 SLTVSWTRPLFN

-554 ENQKSFSQKS
+554 ENQKSFSRKS
-564 LTAYFTLHAIKD
+564 LAAYFTLHAIRD
-576 ILNISLYGDYSNY
+576 ILDISLYGDYSNY
-589 NSRGL
+589 SSRGL
-594 AYSHNYRSWRWG
+594 AYSHNYDAWRWG
-606 GYANLMLGR
+606 GSANLMLGR

-628 YFAESMSTG
+628 YFAESMGKG
-637 ENQSNFSVSYKYKD
+637 ENQSNLSVSYKYKD
-651 LKLGLGVLLLG
+651 LKVGLGVLLLG
-662 YAQGFDYVGKT
+662 YPQGYDYVGKT
-673 DSKYLQSTTHTY
+673 DSKYLQSTSHTY
-685 IKDNGNMIYLTL
+685 IKDNGNMVYFTL

-710 RKKLNNSDNDNGIR
+710 RKKLHNSDNDNGIR

>member
-1 MRLRTKIRIR
+1 MKTQKII
-11 HKTALRMKRHRI
+11 AVF
-23 ITTALAAAMTVAAAH
+23 AAALIGAAAY
-38 AQTDTLKVDTTYN
+38 AQTDSIEVDTTYT
-51 LGEVTVNGMRVISKV
+51 LGEVTVNGMRVINKV
-66 DRQILLPTSTM
+66 DRQVLLPTSTM

-82 NGYDLLSK
+82 NGYDLLNK
-90 MTLNGIMTDPI
+90 MTLNGIITNPER
-101 KQEIKS
+101 QEIRS
-107 LKGGSVQVRIN
+107 LRGGGVQVRIN
-118 DVKANQQDITALRPD
+118 DIKANQQDITALRPD

-148 SDGSMDAV
+148 SDGSIDAV

-196 EFSIYY
+196 EFCIYY

-233 GYNTDFMYTFNTVQL
+233 GYNTDFMYTTNTVQL

-253 EPDKYTLNIS
+253 EPDKYTLNVS
-263 LNYNQYNNPNS
+263 LYYNQNNTPKY
-274 GSNQLAKETSMPDLY
+274 GYNQLAKETSMPDLY
-289 LYNKS
+289 IYNKKS
-294 KNKMYTPSL
+294 KKMYIPSL

-316 ITANVVGTYIGTDYK
+316 ITANVVGTYIGTDYNNL
-331 YMSRNYLFNQ
+331 SRNYLFSQ

-368 EAIYTKEFKNKVFS
+368 EAIYTKNFNREVFS

-394 DYTGAVNT
+394 AYKGAVNT
-402 DAILNSDNLYLFA
+402 DAVLNSNNLYLFA
-415 QLQGKLGI
+415 QLQGKLGV

-464 VRYSGRISQRSPS
+464 VRYSGRMSQLSPS

-508 SLMLSWNRPLFN
+508 SLTVSWTRPLFN

-554 ENQKSFSQKS
+554 ENQKSFSRKS
-564 LTAYFTLHAIKD
+564 LTAYFTLHAIRD
-576 ILNISLYGDYSNY
+576 ILDISLYGDYSNY
-589 NSRGL
+589 SSRGL
-594 AYSHNYRSWRWG
+594 AYSHNYDAWRWG
-606 GYANLMLGR
+606 GSANLMLGR

-628 YFAESMSTG
+628 YFAESMGKG
-637 ENQSNFSVSYKYKD
+637 ENQSNLSVSYKYKD
-651 LKLGLGVLLLG
+651 LKVGLGVLLLG
-662 YAQGFDYVGKT
+662 YPQGYDYVGKT
-673 DSKYLQSTTHTY
+673 DSKYLQSTSHTY
-685 IKDNGNMIYLTL
+685 IKDNGNMVYFTL

-710 RKKLNNSDNDNGIR
+710 RKKLHNSDNDNGIR

>member
-1 MRLRTKIRIR
+1 MKTQKII
-11 HKTALRMKRHRI
+11 AVF
-23 ITTALAAAMTVAAAH
+23 AAALIGAAAH
-38 AQTDTLKVDTTYN
+38 AQTDSIEVDTTYT
-51 LGEVTVNGMRVISKV
+51 LGEVTVNGMRVINKV
-66 DRQILLPTSTM
+66 DRQVLLPTSTM

-82 NGYDLLSK
+82 NGYDLLNK
-90 MTLNGIMTDPI
+90 MTLNGIITNPER
-101 KQEIKS
+101 QEIRS
-107 LKGGSVQVRIN
+107 LRGGGVQVRIN
-118 DVKANQQDITALRPD
+118 DIKANQQDITALRPD

-148 SDGSMDAV
+148 SDGSIDAV

-196 EFSIYY
+196 EFCIYY

-233 GYNTDFMYTFNTVQL
+233 GYNTDFMYTTNTVQL

-253 EPDKYTLNIS
+253 EPDKYTLNVS
-263 LNYNQYNNPNS
+263 LYYNQNNTPKY
-274 GSNQLAKETSMPDLY
+274 GYNQLAKETSMPDLY
-289 LYNKS
+289 IYNKKS
-294 KNKMYTPSL
+294 KKMYIPSL

-316 ITANVVGTYIGTDYK
+316 ITANVVGTYIGTDYNNL
-331 YMSRNYLFNQ
+331 SRNYLFSQ

-368 EAIYTKEFKNKVFS
+368 EAIYTKNFNREVFS

-394 DYTGAVNT
+394 AYKGAVNT
-402 DAILNSDNLYLFA
+402 DAVLNSNNLYLFA
-415 QLQGKLGI
+415 QLQGKLGV

-439 GDIGFNKWTLRPQ
+439 GNIGFNKWTLRPQ

-464 VRYSGRISQRSPS
+464 VRYSGRMSQLAPS
-477 LSQLSDVRNQSDEL
+477 LSQLTDVRNQSDEL

-508 SLMLSWNRPLFN
+508 SLTVSWTRPLFN

-554 ENQKSFSQKS
+554 ENQKSFSRKS
-564 LTAYFTLHAIKD
+564 LTAYFTLHAIRD
-576 ILNISLYGDYSNY
+576 ILDISLYGDYSNY
-589 NSRGL
+589 SSRGL
-594 AYSHNYRSWRWG
+594 AYSHNYDAWRWG
-606 GYANLMLGR
+606 GSANLMLGR

-628 YFAESMSTG
+628 YFAESMGKG
-637 ENQSNFSVSYKYKD
+637 ENQSNLSVSYKYKD
-651 LKLGLGVLLLG
+651 LKVGLGVLLLG
-662 YAQGFDYVGKT
+662 YPQGYDYVGKT
-673 DSKYLQSTTHTY
+673 DSKYLQSTSHTY
-685 IKDNGNMIYLTL
+685 IKDNGNMVYFTL

-710 RKKLNNSDNDNGIR
+710 RKKLHNSDNDNGIR

>member
-1 MRLRTKIRIR
+1 MKTQKII
-11 HKTALRMKRHRI
+11 AVF
-23 ITTALAAAMTVAAAH
+23 AAALIGAAAH
-38 AQTDTLKVDTTYN
+38 AQTDSIEVDTTYT
-51 LGEVTVNGMRVISKV
+51 LGEVTVNGMRVINKV
-66 DRQILLPTSTM
+66 DRQVLLPTSTM

-82 NGYDLLSK
+82 NGYDLLNK
-90 MTLNGIMTDPI
+90 MTLNGIITNPER
-101 KQEIKS
+101 QEIRS
-107 LKGGSVQVRIN
+107 LRGGGVQVRIN
-118 DVKANQQDITALRPD
+118 DIKANQQDITALRPD

-148 SDGSMDAV
+148 SDGSIDAV

-196 EFSIYY
+196 EFCIYY

-233 GYNTDFMYTFNTVQL
+233 GYNTDFMYTTNTVQL

-253 EPDKYTLNIS
+253 EPDKYTLNVS
-263 LNYNQYNNPNS
+263 LYYNQNNTPKY
-274 GSNQLAKETSMPDLY
+274 GYNQLAKETSMPDLY
-289 LYNKS
+289 IYNKKS
-294 KNKMYTPSL
+294 KKMYIPSL

-316 ITANVVGTYIGTDYK
+316 ITANVVGTYIGTDYNNL
-331 YMSRNYLFNQ
+331 SRNYLFSQ

-368 EAIYTKEFKNKVFS
+368 EAIYTKNFNREVFS

-394 DYTGAVNT
+394 AYKGAVNT
-402 DAILNSDNLYLFA
+402 DAVLNSNNLYLFA
-415 QLQGKLGI
+415 QLQGKLGV

-452 LSLSTKI
+452 LSLLTKI

-464 VRYSGRISQRSPS
+464 VRYSGRMSQLSPS

-508 SLMLSWNRPLFN
+508 SLTVSWTRPLFN

-554 ENQKSFSQKS
+554 ENQKSFSRKS
-564 LTAYFTLHAIKD
+564 LAAYFTLHAIRD
-576 ILNISLYGDYSNY
+576 ILDISLYGDYSNY
-589 NSRGL
+589 SSRGL
-594 AYSHNYRSWRWG
+594 AYSHNYDAWRWG
-606 GYANLMLGR
+606 GSANLMLGR

-628 YFAESMSTG
+628 YFAESMGKG
-637 ENQSNFSVSYKYKD
+637 ENQSNLSVSYKYKD
-651 LKLGLGVLLLG
+651 LKVGLGVLLLG
-662 YAQGFDYVGKT
+662 YPQGYDYVGKT
-673 DSKYLQSTTHTY
+673 DSKYLQSTSHTY
-685 IKDNGNMIYLTL
+685 IKDNGNMVYFTL

-710 RKKLNNSDNDNGIR
+710 RKKLHNSDNDNGIR

>member
-1 MRLRTKIRIR
+1 MKTQKII
-11 HKTALRMKRHRI
+11 AVF
-23 ITTALAAAMTVAAAH
+23 AAALIGAAAH
-38 AQTDTLKVDTTYN
+38 AQTDSIEVDTTYT
-51 LGEVTVNGMRVISKV
+51 LGEVTVNGMRVINKV
-66 DRQILLPTSTM
+66 DRQVLLPTSTM

-82 NGYDLLSK
+82 NGYDLLNK
-90 MTLNGIMTDPI
+90 MTLNGIITNPER
-101 KQEIKS
+101 QEIRS
-107 LKGGSVQVRIN
+107 LRGGGVQVRIN
-118 DVKANQQDITALRPD
+118 DIKANQQDITALRPD

-148 SDGSMDAV
+148 SDGSIDAV

-196 EFSIYY
+196 EFCIYY

-233 GYNTDFMYTFNTVQL
+233 GYNTDFMYTTNTVQL

-253 EPDKYTLNIS
+253 EPDKYTLNVS
-263 LNYNQYNNPNS
+263 LYYNQNNTPKY
-274 GSNQLAKETSMPDLY
+274 GYNQLAKETSMPDLY
-289 LYNKS
+289 IYNKKS
-294 KNKMYTPSL
+294 KKMYIPSL

-316 ITANVVGTYIGTDYK
+316 ITANVVGTYIGTDYNNL
-331 YMSRNYLFNQ
+331 SRNYLFSQ
-341 SPEQSMQADPVN
+341 SPERSMQADPVN

-368 EAIYTKEFKNKVFS
+368 EAIYTKNFNREVFS

-394 DYTGAVNT
+394 AYKGAVNT
-402 DAILNSDNLYLFA
+402 DAVLNSNNLYLFA
-415 QLQGKLGI
+415 QLQGKLGV

-464 VRYSGRISQRSPS
+464 VRYSGRMSQLSPS

-508 SLMLSWNRPLFN
+508 SLTVSWTRPLFN

-554 ENQKSFSQKS
+554 ENQKSFSRKS
-564 LTAYFTLHAIKD
+564 LAAYFTLHAIRD
-576 ILNISLYGDYSNY
+576 ILDISLYGDYSNY
-589 NSRGL
+589 SSRGL
-594 AYSHNYRSWRWG
+594 AYSHNYDAWRWG
-606 GYANLMLGR
+606 GSANLMLGR

-628 YFAESMSTG
+628 YFAESMGKG
-637 ENQSNFSVSYKYKD
+637 ENQSNLSVSYKYKD
-651 LKLGLGVLLLG
+651 LKVGLGVLLLG
-662 YAQGFDYVGKT
+662 YPQGYDYVGKT
-673 DSKYLQSTTHTY
+673 DSKYLQSTSHTY
-685 IKDNGNMIYLTL
+685 IKDNGNMVYFTL

-710 RKKLNNSDNDNGIR
+710 RKKLHNSDNDNGIR

>member
-1 MRLRTKIRIR
+1 MKTQKII
-11 HKTALRMKRHRI
+11 AVF
-23 ITTALAAAMTVAAAH
+23 AAALIGAAAH
-38 AQTDTLKVDTTYN
+38 AQTDSIEVDTTYT
-51 LGEVTVNGMRVISKV
+51 LGEVTVNGMRVINKV
-66 DRQILLPTSTM
+66 DRHVLLPTSTM

-82 NGYDLLSK
+82 NGYDLLNK
-90 MTLNGIMTDPI
+90 MTLNGIITNPER
-101 KQEIKS
+101 QEIRS
-107 LKGGSVQVRIN
+107 LRGGGVQVRIN
-118 DVKANQQDITALRPD
+118 DIKANQQDITALRPD

-148 SDGSMDAV
+148 SDGSIDAV

-196 EFSIYY
+196 EFCIYY

-233 GYNTDFMYTFNTVQL
+233 GYNTDFMYTTNTVQL

-253 EPDKYTLNIS
+253 EPDKYTLNVS
-263 LNYNQYNNPNS
+263 LYYNQNNTPKY
-274 GSNQLAKETSMPDLY
+274 GYNQLAKETSMPDLY
-289 LYNKS
+289 IYNKKS
-294 KNKMYTPSL
+294 KKMYIPSL

-316 ITANVVGTYIGTDYK
+316 ITANVVGTYIGTDYNNL
-331 YMSRNYLFNQ
+331 SRNYLFSQ

-368 EAIYTKEFKNKVFS
+368 EAIYTKNFNREVFS

-394 DYTGAVNT
+394 AYKGAVNT
-402 DAILNSDNLYLFA
+402 DAVLNSNNLYLFA
-415 QLQGKLGI
+415 QLQGKLGV

-464 VRYSGRISQRSPS
+464 VRYSGRMSQLSPS

-508 SLMLSWNRPLFN
+508 SLTVSWTRPLFN

-554 ENQKSFSQKS
+554 ENQKSFSRKS
-564 LTAYFTLHAIKD
+564 LAAYFTLHAIRD
-576 ILNISLYGDYSNY
+576 ILDISLYGDYSNY
-589 NSRGL
+589 SSRGL
-594 AYSHNYRSWRWG
+594 AYSHNYDAWRWG
-606 GYANLMLGR
+606 GSANLMLGR

-628 YFAESMSTG
+628 YFAESMGKG
-637 ENQSNFSVSYKYKD
+637 ENQSNLSVSYKYKD
-651 LKLGLGVLLLG
+651 LKVGLGVLLLG
-662 YAQGFDYVGKT
+662 YPQGYDYVGKT
-673 DSKYLQSTTHTY
+673 DSKYLQSTSHTY
-685 IKDNGNMIYLTL
+685 IKDNGNMVYFTL

-710 RKKLNNSDNDNGIR
+710 RKKLHNSDNDNGIR

>member
-1 MRLRTKIRIR
+1 MKTQKII
-11 HKTALRMKRHRI
+11 AVF
-23 ITTALAAAMTVAAAH
+23 AAALIGAAAH
-38 AQTDTLKVDTTYN
+38 AQTDSIEVDTTYT
-51 LGEVTVNGMRVISKV
+51 LGEVTVNGMRVINKV
-66 DRQILLPTSTM
+66 DRQVLLPTSTM

-82 NGYDLLSK
+82 NGYDLLNK
-90 MTLNGIMTDPI
+90 MTLNGIITNPER
-101 KQEIKS
+101 QEIRS
-107 LKGGSVQVRIN
+107 LRGGGVQVRIN
-118 DVKANQQDITALRPD
+118 DIKANQQDITALRPD

-148 SDGSMDAV
+148 SDGSIDAV

-196 EFSIYY
+196 EFCIYY

-233 GYNTDFMYTFNTVQL
+233 GYNTDFMYTTNTVQL

-253 EPDKYTLNIS
+253 EPDKYTLNVS
-263 LNYNQYNNPNS
+263 LYYNQNNTPKY
-274 GSNQLAKETSMPDLY
+274 GYNQLAKETSMPDLY
-289 LYNKS
+289 IYNKKS
-294 KNKMYTPSL
+294 KKMYIPSL

-316 ITANVVGTYIGTDYK
+316 ITANVVGTYIGTDYNNL
-331 YMSRNYLFNQ
+331 SRNYLFSQ

-368 EAIYTKEFKNKVFS
+368 EAIYTKNFNREVFS

-394 DYTGAVNT
+394 AYKGAVNT
-402 DAILNSDNLYLFA
+402 DAVLNSNNLYLFA
-415 QLQGKLGI
+415 QLQGKLGV

-464 VRYSGRISQRSPS
+464 VRYSGRMNQLSPS

-508 SLMLSWNRPLFN
+508 SLTVSWTRPLFN

-554 ENQKSFSQKS
+554 ENQKSFSRKS
-564 LTAYFTLHAIKD
+564 LAAYFTLHAIRD
-576 ILNISLYGDYSNY
+576 ILDISLYGDYSNY
-589 NSRGL
+589 SSRGL
-594 AYSHNYRSWRWG
+594 AYSHNYDAWRWG
-606 GYANLMLGR
+606 GSANLMLGR

-628 YFAESMSTG
+628 YFAESMGKG
-637 ENQSNFSVSYKYKD
+637 ENQSNLSVSYKYKD
-651 LKLGLGVLLLG
+651 LKVGLGVLLLG
-662 YAQGFDYVGKT
+662 YPQGYDYVGKT
-673 DSKYLQSTTHTY
+673 DSKYLQSTSHTY
-685 IKDNGNMIYLTL
+685 IKDNGNMVYFTL

-710 RKKLNNSDNDNGIR
+710 RKKLHNSDNDNGIR

>member
-1 MRLRTKIRIR
+1 M
-11 HKTALRMKRHRI
+11 KTNRF
-23 ITTALAAAMTVAAAH
+23 ITTVLAATLTFVVAN

-51 LGEVTVNGMRVISKV
+51 LSGVTVNGMRVINKV
-66 DRQILLPTSTM
+66 DRQVLLPTSKM
-77 KKHSS
+77 KKLSS
-82 NGYDLLSK
+82 NGYDLLNK
-90 MTLNGIMTDPI
+90 MTLNGIITDPA

-148 SDGSMDAV
+148 SDGSLDAV

-168 VGGLGTMQAFTTGFN
+168 VGGLGTMHAFTTGFN

-208 YDERKVD
+208 YDERKAD
-215 SENTYFFPDGTQ
+215 SEDTYFFPDGTQ

-233 GYNTDFMYTFNTVQL
+233 GYNTDFMYTTNTVQL

-274 GSNQLAKETSMPDLY
+274 GSNQLAKETSMSDLY
-289 LYNKS
+289 LFNKS

-368 EAIYTKEFKNKVFS
+368 EAI
-382 AGGEYTVSHTDN
+382 
-394 DYTGAVNT
+394 
-402 DAILNSDNLYLFA
+402 
-415 QLQGKLGI
+415 
-423 FNYQVG
+423 
-429 LGANYLAIHQ
+429 
-439 GDIGFNKWTLRPQ
+439 
-452 LSLSTKI
+452 
-459 TDNLF
+459 
-464 VRYSGRISQRSPS
+464 
-477 LSQLSDVRNQSDEL
+477 
-491 NASDGNTGLKPY
+491 
-503 TGYSN
+503 
-508 SLMLSWNRPLFN
+508 
-520 FQLYGSWYYAPDI
+520 
-533 IMTSYIP
+533 
-540 ELQDDGTYL
+540 
-549 LISKP
+549 
-554 ENQKSFSQKS
+554 
-564 LTAYFTLHAIKD
+564 
-576 ILNISLYGDYSNY
+576 
-589 NSRGL
+589 
-594 AYSHNYRSWRWG
+594 
-606 GYANLMLGR
+606 
-615 WNVSASFYTAPKS
+615 
-628 YFAESMSTG
+628 
-637 ENQSNFSVSYKYKD
+637 
-651 LKLGLGVLLLG
+651 
-662 YAQGFDYVGKT
+662 
-673 DSKYLQSTTHTY
+673 
-685 IKDNGNMIYLTL
+685 
-697 SYNFSHGRKYQTE
+697 
-710 RKKLNNSDNDNGIR
+710 

>member
-1 MRLRTKIRIR
+1 MKTQKII
-11 HKTALRMKRHRI
+11 AVF
-23 ITTALAAAMTVAAAH
+23 AAALIGAAAH
-38 AQTDTLKVDTTYN
+38 AQTDSIEVDTTYT
-51 LGEVTVNGMRVISKV
+51 LGEVTVNGMRVINKV
-66 DRQILLPTSTM
+66 DRQVLLPTSTM

-82 NGYDLLSK
+82 NGYDLLNK
-90 MTLNGIMTDPI
+90 MTLNGIITNPER
-101 KQEIKS
+101 QEIRS
-107 LKGGSVQVRIN
+107 LRGGGVQVRIN
-118 DVKANQQDITALRPD
+118 DIKANQQDITALRPD

-148 SDGSMDAV
+148 SDGSIDAV

-196 EFSIYY
+196 EFCIYY

-233 GYNTDFMYTFNTVQL
+233 GYNTDFMYTTNTVQL

-253 EPDKYTLNIS
+253 EPDKYTLNVS
-263 LNYNQYNNPNS
+263 LYYNQNNTPKY
-274 GSNQLAKETSMPDLY
+274 GYNQLAKETSMPDLY
-289 LYNKS
+289 IYNKKS
-294 KNKMYTPSL
+294 KKMYIPSL

-316 ITANVVGTYIGTDYK
+316 ITANVVGTYIGTDYNNL
-331 YMSRNYLFNQ
+331 SRNYLFSQ

-368 EAIYTKEFKNKVFS
+368 EAIYTKNFNREVFS

-394 DYTGAVNT
+394 AYKGAVNT
-402 DAILNSDNLYLFA
+402 DAVLISNNLYLFA
-415 QLQGKLGI
+415 QLQGKLGV

-464 VRYSGRISQRSPS
+464 VRYSGRMSQLSPS

-508 SLMLSWNRPLFN
+508 SLTVSWTRPLFN

-554 ENQKSFSQKS
+554 ENQKSFSRKS
-564 LTAYFTLHAIKD
+564 LAAYFTLHAIRD
-576 ILNISLYGDYSNY
+576 ILDISLYGDYSNY
-589 NSRGL
+589 SSRGL
-594 AYSHNYRSWRWG
+594 AYSHNYDAWRWG
-606 GYANLMLGR
+606 GSANLMLGR

-628 YFAESMSTG
+628 YFAESMGKG
-637 ENQSNFSVSYKYKD
+637 ENQSNLSVSYKYKD
-651 LKLGLGVLLLG
+651 LKVGLGVLLLG
-662 YAQGFDYVGKT
+662 YPQGYDYVGKT
-673 DSKYLQSTTHTY
+673 DSKYLQSTSHTY
-685 IKDNGNMIYLTL
+685 IKDNGNMVYFTL

-710 RKKLNNSDNDNGIR
+710 RKKLHNSDNDNGIR

>member
-1 MRLRTKIRIR
+1 
-11 HKTALRMKRHRI
+11 MKRHRI

-168 VGGLGTMQAFTTGFN
+168 VGGLGTMLAFTTGFN

-215 SENTYFFPDGTQ
+215 SENTYFFPDGTR

-439 GDIGFNKWTLRPQ
+439 GDIGFNKWTLRPL

-533 IMTSYIP
+533 IMNTYSP
-540 ELQDDGTYL
+540 VMQEDGTYV
-549 LISKP
+549 ITARP
-554 ENQKSFSQKS
+554 ENQKSFTQKTVAAN
-564 LTAYFTLHAIKD
+564 LILRPIKNV
-576 ILNISLYGDYSNY
+576 LNIALYGSY
-589 NSRGL
+589 NRYESRGL
-594 AYSHNYRSWRWG
+594 SYSHNFNAWRWRASA
-606 GYANLMLGR
+606 YLMLGN
-615 WNVSASFYTAPKS
+615 WSASADIYNAPKS
-628 YFAESMSTG
+628 FFGESMTG
-637 ENQSNFSVSYKYKD
+637 GERNFNLNVSYKYKN
-651 LKLGLGVLLLG
+651 LQVGVGGILVG
-662 YAQGFDYVGKT
+662 YAQGNIYE
-673 DSKYLQSTTHTY
+673 SSTTSHYYKNTGVTQ
-685 IKDNGNMIYLTL
+685 IKDNGNMIYFTL
-697 SYNFSHGRKYQTE
+697 SYNFSHGRKYKADQ
-710 RKKLNNSDNDNGIR
+710 RRLSNSDNDNGIR

>member
-1 MRLRTKIRIR
+1 MKTQKII
-11 HKTALRMKRHRI
+11 AVF
-23 ITTALAAAMTVAAAH
+23 AAAMIGAAAN
-38 AQTDTLKVDTTYN
+38 AQTDSIEVDTTYT
-51 LGEVTVNGMRVISKV
+51 LGEVTVNGMRVINKV
-66 DRQILLPTSTM
+66 DRQVLLPTSTM

-90 MTLNGIMTDPI
+90 MTLNGIITDTENQI
-101 KQEIKS
+101 IKS
-107 LKGGSVQVRIN
+107 MKGGSVQVRIN
-118 DVKANQQDITALRPD
+118 DIKANQQDITALRPD

-148 SDGSMDAV
+148 SDGSIDAV

-196 EFSIYY
+196 EFCIYY

-215 SENTYFFPDGTQ
+215 SENTYFFPDGTE
-227 RQRQYL
+227 RRRQYL
-233 GYNTDFMYTFNTVQL
+233 GYNTDFMYTTNTVQL

-253 EPDKYTLNIS
+253 EPDKYTLNVS
-263 LNYNQYNNPNS
+263 LYYNQNNTPKY

-289 LYNKS
+289 LYNKKS
-294 KNKMYTPSL
+294 KKMYTPSL
-303 DIYWSLNLPKKQN
+303 DIYWSMNLPKKQN
-316 ITANVVGTYIGTDYK
+316 ITANVVGTYIGTDYN
-331 YMSRNYLFNQ
+331 YQSSNYLFNQ

-368 EAIYTKEFKNKVFS
+368 EAIYTKNFEKEVFS

-394 DYTGAVNT
+394 AYKGAVNT
-402 DAILNSDNLYLFA
+402 DAVLNSNNLYLFA
-415 QLQGKLGI
+415 QLQGKLGV

-439 GDIGFNKWTLRPQ
+439 DNIGFNKWTLRPQ

-464 VRYSGRISQRSPS
+464 VRYSGRMSQLAPS
-477 LSQLSDVRNQSDEL
+477 LSQLTDVRNQSDEL

-508 SLMLSWNRPLFN
+508 SLTVSWTRPLFN

-554 ENQKSFSQKS
+554 ENQKSFSRKS
-564 LTAYFTLHAIKD
+564 LTAYFTLHAIRD
-576 ILNISLYGDYSNY
+576 ILDISLYGDYSNY
-589 NSRGL
+589 SSRGL
-594 AYSHNYRSWRWG
+594 AYSHNYDAWCWG
-606 GYANLMLGR
+606 GSANLMLGR
-615 WNVSASFYTAPKS
+615 WSVAASFYTAPKS
-628 YFAESMSTG
+628 YFAESMGKG
-637 ENQSNFSVSYKYKD
+637 ENQSNLSVSYKYKD
-651 LKLGLGVLLLG
+651 LKVGLGVLLLG
-662 YAQGFDYVGKT
+662 YPQGYDYVGKT
-673 DSKYLQSTTHTY
+673 DSKYLQSTSHTY
-685 IKDNGNMIYLTL
+685 IKDNGNMVYFTL
-697 SYNFSHGRKYQTE
+697 SYNFSHGRKYQME
-710 RKKLNNSDNDNGIR
+710 RKKLHNSDNDNGIR

>member
-1 MRLRTKIRIR
+1 MKTQKII
-11 HKTALRMKRHRI
+11 AVF
-23 ITTALAAAMTVAAAH
+23 AAAMIGAAAN
-38 AQTDTLKVDTTYN
+38 AQTDSIEVDTTYT
-51 LGEVTVNGMRVISKV
+51 LGEVTVNGMRVINKV
-66 DRQILLPTSTM
+66 DRQVLLPTSTM

-90 MTLNGIMTDPI
+90 MTLNGIITDTENQI
-101 KQEIKS
+101 IKS
-107 LKGGSVQVRIN
+107 MKGGSVQVRIN
-118 DVKANQQDITALRPD
+118 DIKANQQDITALRPD

-148 SDGSMDAV
+148 SDGSIDAV

-196 EFSIYY
+196 EFCIYY

-215 SENTYFFPDGTQ
+215 SENTYFFPDGTE
-227 RQRQYL
+227 RRRQYL
-233 GYNTDFMYTFNTVQL
+233 GYNTDFMYTTNTVQL

-253 EPDKYTLNIS
+253 EPDKYTLNVS
-263 LNYNQYNNPNS
+263 LYYNQNNIPKY

-289 LYNKS
+289 LYTKKS
-294 KNKMYTPSL
+294 KKMYTPSL
-303 DIYWSLNLPKKQN
+303 DIYWSMNLPKKQN
-316 ITANVVGTYIGTDYK
+316 ITANVVGTYIGTDYN
-331 YMSRNYLFNQ
+331 YLSSNYLFNQ

-368 EAIYTKEFKNKVFS
+368 EAIYTKNFEKEVFS

-394 DYTGAVNT
+394 AYKGAVNT
-402 DAILNSDNLYLFA
+402 DAVLNSNNLYLFA
-415 QLQGKLGI
+415 QLQGKLGV

-439 GDIGFNKWTLRPQ
+439 GNIGFNKWTLRPQ

-464 VRYSGRISQRSPS
+464 VRYSGRMSQLAPS
-477 LSQLSDVRNQSDEL
+477 LSQLTDVRNQSDEL

-508 SLMLSWNRPLFN
+508 SLTVSWTRPLFN

-554 ENQKSFSQKS
+554 ENQKSFSRKS
-564 LTAYFTLHAIKD
+564 LTAYFTLHAIRD
-576 ILNISLYGDYSNY
+576 ILDISLYGDYSNY
-589 NSRGL
+589 SSRGL
-594 AYSHNYRSWRWG
+594 AYSHNYDAWCWG
-606 GYANLMLGR
+606 GSADLMLGR
-615 WNVSASFYTAPKS
+615 WSVAASFYTAPKS
-628 YFAESMSTG
+628 YFAESMGKG
-637 ENQSNFSVSYKYKD
+637 ENQSNLSVSYKYKD
-651 LKLGLGVLLLG
+651 LKVGLGVLLLG
-662 YAQGFDYVGKT
+662 YPQGYDYVGKT
-673 DSKYLQSTTHTY
+673 DSKYLQSTSHTY
-685 IKDNGNMIYLTL
+685 IKDNGNMVYFTL
-697 SYNFSHGRKYQTE
+697 SYNFSHGRKYQME
-710 RKKLNNSDNDNGIR
+710 RKKLHNSDNDNGIR

>member
-1 MRLRTKIRIR
+1 MKTQKII
-11 HKTALRMKRHRI
+11 AVF
-23 ITTALAAAMTVAAAH
+23 AAALIGAAAH
-38 AQTDTLKVDTTYN
+38 AQTDSIEVDTTYT
-51 LGEVTVNGMRVISKV
+51 LGEVTVNGMRVINKV
-66 DRQILLPTSTM
+66 DLQVLLPTSTM

-82 NGYDLLSK
+82 NGYDLLNK
-90 MTLNGIMTDPI
+90 MTLNGIITNPER
-101 KQEIKS
+101 QEIRS
-107 LKGGSVQVRIN
+107 LRGGGVQVRIN
-118 DVKANQQDITALRPD
+118 DIKANQQDITALRPD

-148 SDGSMDAV
+148 SDGSIDAV

-196 EFSIYY
+196 EFCIYY

-233 GYNTDFMYTFNTVQL
+233 GYNTDFMYTTNTVQL

-253 EPDKYTLNIS
+253 EPDKYTLNVS
-263 LNYNQYNNPNS
+263 LYYNQNNTPKY
-274 GSNQLAKETSMPDLY
+274 GYNQLAKETSMPDLY
-289 LYNKS
+289 IYNK
-294 KNKMYTPSL
+294 KLKKMYIPSL

-316 ITANVVGTYIGTDYK
+316 ITANVVGTYIGTDYNNL
-331 YMSRNYLFNQ
+331 SRNYLFSQ

-368 EAIYTKEFKNKVFS
+368 EAIYTKNFNREVFS

-394 DYTGAVNT
+394 AYKGAVNT
-402 DAILNSDNLYLFA
+402 DAVLNSNNLYLFA
-415 QLQGKLGI
+415 QLQGKLGV

-464 VRYSGRISQRSPS
+464 VRYSGRMSQLSPS

-508 SLMLSWNRPLFN
+508 SLTVSWTRPLFN

-554 ENQKSFSQKS
+554 ENQKSFSRKS
-564 LTAYFTLHAIKD
+564 LAAYFTLHAIRD
-576 ILNISLYGDYSNY
+576 ILDISLYGDYSNY
-589 NSRGL
+589 SSRGL
-594 AYSHNYRSWRWG
+594 AYSHNYDAWRWG
-606 GYANLMLGR
+606 GSANLMLGR

-628 YFAESMSTG
+628 YFAESMGKG
-637 ENQSNFSVSYKYKD
+637 ENQSNLSVSYKYKD
-651 LKLGLGVLLLG
+651 LKVGLGVLLLG
-662 YAQGFDYVGKT
+662 YPQGYDYVGKT
-673 DSKYLQSTTHTY
+673 DSKYLQSTSHTY
-685 IKDNGNMIYLTL
+685 IKDNGNMVYFTL

-710 RKKLNNSDNDNGIR
+710 RKKLHNSDNDNGIR

>member
-1 MRLRTKIRIR
+1 MKTQKII
-11 HKTALRMKRHRI
+11 AVF
-23 ITTALAAAMTVAAAH
+23 AAALIGAAAH
-38 AQTDTLKVDTTYN
+38 AQTDSIEVDTTYT
-51 LGEVTVNGMRVISKV
+51 LGEVTVNGMRVINKV
-66 DRQILLPTSTM
+66 DRQVLLPTSTM

-82 NGYDLLSK
+82 NGYDLLNK
-90 MTLNGIMTDPI
+90 MTLNGIITNPER
-101 KQEIKS
+101 QEIRS
-107 LKGGSVQVRIN
+107 LRGGGVQVRIN
-118 DVKANQQDITALRPD
+118 DIKANQQDITALRPD

-148 SDGSMDAV
+148 SDGSIDAV

-196 EFSIYY
+196 EFCIYY

-208 YDERKVD
+208 YNERKVD

-233 GYNTDFMYTFNTVQL
+233 GYNTDFMYTTNTVQL

-253 EPDKYTLNIS
+253 EPDKYTLNVS
-263 LNYNQYNNPNS
+263 LYYNQNNTPKY
-274 GSNQLAKETSMPDLY
+274 GYNQLAKETSMPDLY
-289 LYNKS
+289 IYNKKS
-294 KNKMYTPSL
+294 KKMYIPSL

-316 ITANVVGTYIGTDYK
+316 ITANVVGTYIGTDYNNL
-331 YMSRNYLFNQ
+331 SRNYLFSQ

-368 EAIYTKEFKNKVFS
+368 EAIYTKNFNREVFS

-394 DYTGAVNT
+394 AYKGAVNT
-402 DAILNSDNLYLFA
+402 DAVLNSNNLYLFA
-415 QLQGKLGI
+415 QLQGKLGV

-464 VRYSGRISQRSPS
+464 VRYSGRMSQLSPS

-508 SLMLSWNRPLFN
+508 SLTVSWTRPLFN

-554 ENQKSFSQKS
+554 ENQKSFSRKS
-564 LTAYFTLHAIKD
+564 LAAYFTLHAIRD
-576 ILNISLYGDYSNY
+576 ILDISLYGDYSNY
-589 NSRGL
+589 SSRGL
-594 AYSHNYRSWRWG
+594 AYSHNYDAWRWG
-606 GYANLMLGR
+606 GSANLMLGR

-628 YFAESMSTG
+628 YFAESMGKG
-637 ENQSNFSVSYKYKD
+637 ENQSNLSVSYKYKD
-651 LKLGLGVLLLG
+651 LKVGLGVLLLG
-662 YAQGFDYVGKT
+662 YPQGYDYVGKT
-673 DSKYLQSTTHTY
+673 DSKYLQSTSHTY
-685 IKDNGNMIYLTL
+685 IKDNGNMVYFTL

-710 RKKLNNSDNDNGIR
+710 RKKLHNSDNDNGIR

>member
-1 MRLRTKIRIR
+1 MKTQKII
-11 HKTALRMKRHRI
+11 AVF
-23 ITTALAAAMTVAAAH
+23 AAALIGAAAH
-38 AQTDTLKVDTTYN
+38 AQTDSIEVDTTYT
-51 LGEVTVNGMRVISKV
+51 LGEVTVNGMRVINKV
-66 DRQILLPTSTM
+66 DRQVLLPTSTM

-82 NGYDLLSK
+82 NGYDLLNK
-90 MTLNGIMTDPI
+90 MTLNGIITNPER
-101 KQEIKS
+101 QEIRS
-107 LKGGSVQVRIN
+107 LRGGGVQVRIN
-118 DVKANQQDITALRPD
+118 DIKANPQDITALRPD

-148 SDGSMDAV
+148 SDGSIDAV

-196 EFSIYY
+196 EFCIYY

-233 GYNTDFMYTFNTVQL
+233 GYNTDFMYTTNTVQL

-253 EPDKYTLNIS
+253 EPDKYTLNVS
-263 LNYNQYNNPNS
+263 LYYNQNNTPKY
-274 GSNQLAKETSMPDLY
+274 GYNQLAKETSMPDLY
-289 LYNKS
+289 IYNKKS
-294 KNKMYTPSL
+294 KKMYIPSL

-316 ITANVVGTYIGTDYK
+316 ITANVVGTYIGTDYNNL
-331 YMSRNYLFNQ
+331 SRNYLFSQ

-368 EAIYTKEFKNKVFS
+368 EAIYTKNFNREVFS

-394 DYTGAVNT
+394 AYKGAVNT
-402 DAILNSDNLYLFA
+402 DAVLNSNNLYLFA
-415 QLQGKLGI
+415 QLQGKLGV

-464 VRYSGRISQRSPS
+464 VRYSGRMSQLSPS

-508 SLMLSWNRPLFN
+508 SLTVSWTRPLFN

-554 ENQKSFSQKS
+554 ENQKSFSRKS
-564 LTAYFTLHAIKD
+564 LAAYFTLHAIRD
-576 ILNISLYGDYSNY
+576 ILDISLYGDYSNY
-589 NSRGL
+589 SSRGL
-594 AYSHNYRSWRWG
+594 AYSHNYDAWRWG
-606 GYANLMLGR
+606 GSANLMLGR

-628 YFAESMSTG
+628 YFAESMGKG
-637 ENQSNFSVSYKYKD
+637 ENQSNLSVSYKYKD
-651 LKLGLGVLLLG
+651 LKVGLGVLLLG
-662 YAQGFDYVGKT
+662 YPQGYDYVGKT
-673 DSKYLQSTTHTY
+673 DSKYLQSTSHTY
-685 IKDNGNMIYLTL
+685 IKDNGNMVYFTL

-710 RKKLNNSDNDNGIR
+710 RKKLHNSDNDNGIR

>member
-1 MRLRTKIRIR
+1 MKTQKII
-11 HKTALRMKRHRI
+11 AVF
-23 ITTALAAAMTVAAAH
+23 AAAMIGAAAN
-38 AQTDTLKVDTTYN
+38 AQTDSIEVDTTYT
-51 LGEVTVNGMRVISKV
+51 LGEVTVNGMRVINKV
-66 DRQILLPTSTM
+66 DRQVLLPTSTM

-90 MTLNGIMTDPI
+90 MTLNGIITDTEN
-101 KQEIKS
+101 QVIKS
-107 LKGGSVQVRIN
+107 MKGGSVQVRIN
-118 DVKANQQDITALRPD
+118 DIKANQQDITALRPD

-148 SDGSMDAV
+148 SDGSIDAV

-196 EFSIYY
+196 EFCIYY

-233 GYNTDFMYTFNTVQL
+233 GYNTDFMYTTNTVQL

-253 EPDKYTLNIS
+253 DPDKYTLNIS
-263 LNYNQYNNPNS
+263 LYYNQYNTPKY

-289 LYNKS
+289 LYNKKS
-294 KNKMYTPSL
+294 KKMYTPSL

-316 ITANVVGTYIGTDYK
+316 ITANVVGTYIGTDYN
-331 YMSRNYLFNQ
+331 YLSSNYLFNQ

-368 EAIYTKEFKNKVFS
+368 EAIYTKNFNREVFS

-394 DYTGAVNT
+394 AYKGAVNT
-402 DAILNSDNLYLFA
+402 DAVLNSNNLYLFA
-415 QLQGKLGI
+415 QLQGKLGV

-439 GDIGFNKWTLRPQ
+439 DNIGFNKWTLRPQ

-464 VRYSGRISQRSPS
+464 VRYSGRMSQLAPS

-508 SLMLSWNRPLFN
+508 SLTVSWTRPLFN

-554 ENQKSFSQKS
+554 ENQKSFSRKS
-564 LTAYFTLHAIKD
+564 LTAYFTLHAIRD
-576 ILNISLYGDYSNY
+576 ILDISLYGDYSNY
-589 NSRGL
+589 SSRGL
-594 AYSHNYRSWRWG
+594 AYSHNYDAWCWG
-606 GYANLMLGR
+606 GSANLMLGR
-615 WNVSASFYTAPKS
+615 WSVAASFYTAPKS
-628 YFAESMSTG
+628 YFAESMGKG
-637 ENQSNFSVSYKYKD
+637 ENQSNLSVSYKYKD
-651 LKLGLGVLLLG
+651 LKVGLGVLLLG
-662 YAQGFDYVGKT
+662 YPQGYDYVGKT
-673 DSKYLQSTTHTY
+673 DSKYLQSTSHTY
-685 IKDNGNMIYLTL
+685 IKDNGNMVYFTL
-697 SYNFSHGRKYQTE
+697 SYNFSHGRKYQME
-710 RKKLNNSDNDNGIR
+710 RKKLHNSDNDNGIR

>member
-1 MRLRTKIRIR
+1 MKTQKII
-11 HKTALRMKRHRI
+11 AVF
-23 ITTALAAAMTVAAAH
+23 AAALIGAAAH
-38 AQTDTLKVDTTYN
+38 AQTDSIEVDTTYT
-51 LGEVTVNGMRVISKV
+51 LGEVTVNGMRVINKV
-66 DRQILLPTSTM
+66 DRQVLLPTSTM

-82 NGYDLLSK
+82 NGYDLLNK
-90 MTLNGIMTDPI
+90 MTLNGIITNPER
-101 KQEIKS
+101 QEIRS
-107 LKGGSVQVRIN
+107 LRGGGVQVRIN
-118 DVKANQQDITALRPD
+118 DIKANPQDITALRPD

-148 SDGSMDAV
+148 SDGSIDAV

-196 EFSIYY
+196 EFCIYY

-233 GYNTDFMYTFNTVQL
+233 GYNTDFMYTTNTVQL

-253 EPDKYTLNIS
+253 EPDKYTLNVS
-263 LNYNQYNNPNS
+263 LYYNQNNTPKY
-274 GSNQLAKETSMPDLY
+274 GYNQLAKETSMPDLY
-289 LYNKS
+289 IYNKKS
-294 KNKMYTPSL
+294 KKMYIPSL

-316 ITANVVGTYIGTDYK
+316 ITANVVGTYIGTDY
-331 YMSRNYLFNQ
+331 NNL
-341 SPEQSMQADPVN
+341 
-353 DYSYSTTGRKYSLIS
+353 YSTTGRKYSLIS
-368 EAIYTKEFKNKVFS
+368 EAIYTKNFNREVFS

-394 DYTGAVNT
+394 AYKGAVNT
-402 DAILNSDNLYLFA
+402 DAVLNSNNLYLFA
-415 QLQGKLGI
+415 QLQGKLGV

-464 VRYSGRISQRSPS
+464 VRYSGRMSQLSPS

-508 SLMLSWNRPLFN
+508 SLTVSWTRPLFN

-554 ENQKSFSQKS
+554 ENQKSFSRKS
-564 LTAYFTLHAIKD
+564 LAAYFTLHAIRD
-576 ILNISLYGDYSNY
+576 ILDISLYGDYSNY
-589 NSRGL
+589 SSRGL
-594 AYSHNYRSWRWG
+594 AYSHNYDAWRWG
-606 GYANLMLGR
+606 GSANLMLGR

-628 YFAESMSTG
+628 YFAESMGKG
-637 ENQSNFSVSYKYKD
+637 ENQSNLSVSYKYKD
-651 LKLGLGVLLLG
+651 LKVGLGVLLLG
-662 YAQGFDYVGKT
+662 YPQGYDYVGKT
-673 DSKYLQSTTHTY
+673 DSKYLQSTSHTY
-685 IKDNGNMIYLTL
+685 IKDNGNMVYFTL

-710 RKKLNNSDNDNGIR
+710 RKKLHNSDNDNGIR